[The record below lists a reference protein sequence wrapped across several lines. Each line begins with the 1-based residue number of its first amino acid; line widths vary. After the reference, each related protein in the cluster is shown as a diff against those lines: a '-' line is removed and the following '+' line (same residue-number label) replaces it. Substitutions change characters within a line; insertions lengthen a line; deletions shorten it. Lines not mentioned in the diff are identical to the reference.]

1 MKMMFPMLCVQ
12 SEALLRERLKIFS
25 LLMIVLI
32 TACGGSESIDAPA
45 APQSAALAS
54 DGPVQR
60 LLPEDVAVILDHAIE
75 QMIARDA
82 TGVVSI
88 SDRVGNILAMSEH
101 GVSTRYVQIAPG
113 PGADTAA
120 GNVGLQSALVPR
132 TAVAISKAVTGA
144 YLSSDANAFSTR
156 TASMI
161 IQPHFPPASYTVGL
175 ESGPLFG
182 VQLSQLAC
190 SDVMASAET
199 GMNRNIGPRKSPLGM
214 SADPGGFPLYKEGVL
229 VGGIG
234 VSTKAVYG
242 FDDNVEDFDEDMDE
256 AIALLAAS
264 HFLPPEDIRAD
275 KIAVDGTL
283 LRYSDAEVVEPD
295 SNLVNE
301 LAQSDRDL
309 IEASLIS
316 VPGYFDLEKG
326 IKTGQQYG
334 QEGSDIRP
342 STLDE
347 FSIPGAFIL
356 TDGAGGNRF
365 PIKAAADGNGSESP
379 LTQDEVRQLLE
390 TAHQIMSAARGQIR
404 RPLNQ
409 SARVSMVVV
418 DTTGEILGLVLGSD
432 APIFGLDV
440 AVQKART
447 ATFFSSALAAT
458 YLVGLNR
465 DEISDYVQSVRV
477 FLNDPLALTG
487 LHAFSDRAGGNLSR
501 PYFPDGELGRPNG
514 PLSRPITEWSPF
526 ATGLQESLVRPEL
539 VKHLGFVDGT
549 SDNGAANE
557 CVGLSNEGS
566 DIHLLGNGIQIFPG
580 SVPIYRGS
588 TLIGGI
594 GVSGD
599 GIDQDDMI
607 AFLSVHRAG
616 EAIGTFGNAP
626 KEIRADTIEVD
637 NVRLRYVSCP
647 FNPFLD
653 ESEQEV
659 CNGK

>member
-1 MKMMFPMLCVQ
+1 
-12 SEALLRERLKIFS
+12 LLKETLKIFS
-25 LLMIVLI
+25 HLTIVLLA
-32 TACGGSESIDAPA
+32 ACGGSESIEKAPMPQPSALSPDNTLVA
-45 APQSAALAS
+45 AK
-54 DGPVQR
+54 R
-60 LLPEDVAVILDHAIE
+60 LLPEDVAGILDQAIE
-75 QMIARDA
+75 QMIARGA

-88 SDRVGNILAMSEH
+88 SDRVGNILAVSQH
-101 GVSTRYVQIAPG
+101 GVSTRYVQVAPG
-113 PGADTAA
+113 PGAETAA

-144 YLSSDANAFSTR
+144 YVSSGGNAFSTR

-161 IQPHFPPASYTVGL
+161 IQPHFPPTTYTVGL

-182 VQLSQLAC
+182 LQFSQLAC

-199 GMNRNIGPRKSPLGM
+199 ELDHNIGPRKSPLGM

-242 FDDNVEDFDEDMDE
+242 FDDNVEDFDEDIDE
-256 AIALLAAS
+256 AIALLASS
-264 HFLPPEDIRAD
+264 HFLPPAEIRAD
-275 KIAVDGTL
+275 KISLDGTL
-283 LRYSDAEVVEPD
+283 LRYSDAQVVEPA
-295 SNLVNE
+295 SNLVDA
-301 LAQSDRDL
+301 LAQSDKDL
-309 IEASLIS
+309 IDASLIS
-316 VPGYFDLEKG
+316 VPGYFDSAQG
-326 IKTGQQYG
+326 IKAGQQYG
-334 QEGSDIRP
+334 QEGSGVRP

-347 FSIPGAFIL
+347 FAIPGAFIL
-356 TDGAGGNRF
+356 SDGAGRNRF
-365 PIKAAADGNGSESP
+365 PIKAAADGNGNEMP

-390 TAHQIMSAARGQIR
+390 TAHQTMSAARGQIR

-418 DTTGEILGLVLGSD
+418 DTTGEILGLVIGSD

-447 ATFFSSALAAT
+447 ATFFSSELAAT

-465 DEISDYVQSVRV
+465 DEISDYVQRVRV
-477 FLNDPLALTG
+477 FLNDPQALTG
-487 LHAFSDRAGGNLSR
+487 QHAFSDRAGGNLSR
-501 PYFPDGELGRPNG
+501 PYFPDGELGRPHG

-526 ATGLQESLVRPEL
+526 ATGLQESLVRPEV

-549 SDNGAANE
+549 SDKGAANE
-557 CVGLSNEGS
+557 CVGLLNEGG

-599 GIDQDDMI
+599 GVDQDDMI
-607 AFLSVHRAG
+607 AFLSVHRVG
-616 EAIGTFGNAP
+616 EALGTLGNAP

-637 NVRLRYVSCP
+637 NVRLRYISCP

>member
-1 MKMMFPMLCVQ
+1 
-12 SEALLRERLKIFS
+12 LLKETLKIFS
-25 LLMIVLI
+25 HLTIVLLA
-32 TACGGSESIDAPA
+32 ACGGSESVEKAPMPQPSALSPDNTLVA
-45 APQSAALAS
+45 AK
-54 DGPVQR
+54 R
-60 LLPEDVAVILDHAIE
+60 LLPEDVAGILDQAIE
-75 QMIARDA
+75 QMIARGA

-88 SDRVGNILAMSEH
+88 SDRVGNILAVSQH
-101 GVSTRYVQIAPG
+101 GVSTRYVQVAPG
-113 PGADTAA
+113 PGAETAA

-144 YLSSDANAFSTR
+144 YVSSGGNAFSTR

-161 IQPHFPPASYTVGL
+161 IQPHFPPTTYTVGL

-182 VQLSQLAC
+182 LQFSQLAC
-190 SDVMASAET
+190 SDVMASAEAELDH
-199 GMNRNIGPRKSPLGM
+199 NIGPRKSPLGM

-234 VSTKAVYG
+234 VSTKAIYG
-242 FDDNVEDFDEDMDE
+242 FDDNVEDFDEDIDE

-264 HFLPPEDIRAD
+264 HFLPPAEIRAD
-275 KIAVDGTL
+275 KISVDGTL
-283 LRYSDAEVVEPD
+283 LRYSDAALVEPA
-295 SNLVNE
+295 SNLVDA

-309 IEASLIS
+309 IDASLIS
-316 VPGYFDLEKG
+316 VPGYFDSAQG
-326 IKTGQQYG
+326 IKAGQQYG
-334 QEGSDIRP
+334 QEGSGVRP
-342 STLDE
+342 STRDE
-347 FSIPGAFIL
+347 FAIPGAFIL
-356 TDGAGGNRF
+356 SDGAGRNRF
-365 PIKAAADGNGSESP
+365 PIKAAADGGGSEMP
-379 LTQDEVRQLLE
+379 LTKDEVRQLLE
-390 TAHQIMSAARGQIR
+390 TAHQTMSAARGQIR

-418 DTTGEILGLVLGSD
+418 DTTGEILGLVIGSD

-447 ATFFSSALAAT
+447 ATFFSSELAAT

-465 DEISDYVQSVRV
+465 DEISDYVQRVRV

-487 LHAFSDRAGGNLSR
+487 QHAFSDRAGGNLSR
-501 PYFPDGELGRPNG
+501 PYFPDGELGRPHG

-539 VKHLGFVDGT
+539 VKHLGFVDGV
-549 SDNGAANE
+549 SEDPGANE
-557 CVGLSNEGS
+557 CVGLSNEGN
-566 DIHLLGNGIQIFPG
+566 DIHLLENGIQIFPG

-599 GIDQDDMI
+599 GVDQDDMI
-607 AFLSVHRAG
+607 AFLSVHLAG
-616 EAIGTFGNAP
+616 EASGTFGNAP

-637 NVRLRYVSCP
+637 NVRLRYISCP

>member
-1 MKMMFPMLCVQ
+1 MPQ
-12 SEALLRERLKIFS
+12 PSALPPDDTL
-25 LLMIVLI
+25 
-32 TACGGSESIDAPA
+32 A
-45 APQSAALAS
+45 AAK
-54 DGPVQR
+54 R
-60 LLPEDVAVILDHAIE
+60 LLPEDVAGILDQAIE
-75 QMIARDA
+75 QMIARGA

-88 SDRVGNILAMSEH
+88 SDRVGNILAVSQH
-101 GVSTRYVQIAPG
+101 GVSTRYVQVAPG
-113 PGADTAA
+113 PGAETAS

-144 YLSSDANAFSTR
+144 YVSSGGNAFSTR

-161 IQPHFPPASYTVGL
+161 IQPHFPPTTYTVGL

-182 VQLSQLAC
+182 LQFSQLAC

-199 GMNRNIGPRKSPLGM
+199 ELDHNIGPRKSPLGM

-234 VSTKAVYG
+234 VSTKAIYG
-242 FDDNVEDFDEDMDE
+242 FDDNVEDFDEDIDE

-264 HFLPPEDIRAD
+264 HFLPPAEIRAD
-275 KIAVDGTL
+275 KISVDGTL
-283 LRYSDAEVVEPD
+283 LRYSDAALVEPA
-295 SNLVNE
+295 SNLVDA

-309 IEASLIS
+309 IDASLIS
-316 VPGYFDLEKG
+316 VPGYFDSAQG
-326 IKTGQQYG
+326 IKAGQQYG
-334 QEGSDIRP
+334 QEGSGVRP
-342 STLDE
+342 STRDE
-347 FSIPGAFIL
+347 FAIPGAFIL
-356 TDGAGGNRF
+356 SDGAGRNRF
-365 PIKAAADGNGSESP
+365 PIKAAADGGGSEMP
-379 LTQDEVRQLLE
+379 LTKDEVRQLLE
-390 TAHQIMSAARGQIR
+390 TAHQTMSAARGQIR

-418 DTTGEILGLVLGSD
+418 DTTGEILGLVIGSD

-447 ATFFSSALAAT
+447 ATFFSSELAAT

-465 DEISDYVQSVRV
+465 DEISDYVQRVRV

-487 LHAFSDRAGGNLSR
+487 QHAFSDRAGGNLSR
-501 PYFPDGELGRPNG
+501 PYFPDGELGRPHG

-539 VKHLGFVDGT
+539 VKHLGFVDGL
-549 SDNGAANE
+549 SEDPGANE
-557 CVGLSNEGS
+557 CVGLSNEGN
-566 DIHLLGNGIQIFPG
+566 DIHLLENGIQIFPG

-599 GIDQDDMI
+599 GVDQDDMI
-607 AFLSVHRAG
+607 AFLSVHLAG
-616 EAIGTFGNAP
+616 EASGTFGNAP

-637 NVRLRYVSCP
+637 NVRLRYISCP

>member
-1 MKMMFPMLCVQ
+1 MFNLIIYRMLK
-12 SEALLRERLKIFS
+12 ETLKIFS
-25 LLMIVLI
+25 HLTIVLLA
-32 TACGGSESIDAPA
+32 ACGGSESVEKAPMPQPSALSPDNTLVA
-45 APQSAALAS
+45 AK
-54 DGPVQR
+54 R
-60 LLPEDVAVILDHAIE
+60 LLPEDVAGILDQAIE
-75 QMIARDA
+75 QMIARGA

-88 SDRVGNILAMSEH
+88 SDRVGNILAVSQH
-101 GVSTRYVQIAPG
+101 GVSTRYVQVAPG
-113 PGADTAA
+113 PGAETAA

-144 YLSSDANAFSTR
+144 YVSSGGNAFSTR

-161 IQPHFPPASYTVGL
+161 IQPHFPPTTYTVGL

-182 VQLSQLAC
+182 LQFSQLAC
-190 SDVMASAET
+190 SDVMASAEAELDH
-199 GMNRNIGPRKSPLGM
+199 NIGPRKSPLGM
-214 SADPGGFPLYKEGVL
+214 SADPGGFPLYKKGVL

-242 FDDNVEDFDEDMDE
+242 FDDNVEDFDEDIDE
-256 AIALLAAS
+256 VIALLASS
-264 HFLPPEDIRAD
+264 HFLPPAEIRAD
-275 KIAVDGTL
+275 KISLDGTL
-283 LRYSDAEVVEPD
+283 LRYSDAQVVEPA
-295 SNLVNE
+295 SNLVDA
-301 LAQSDRDL
+301 LAQSDKDL
-309 IEASLIS
+309 IDASLIS
-316 VPGYFDLEKG
+316 VPGYFDSAQG
-326 IKTGQQYG
+326 IKAGQQYG
-334 QEGSDIRP
+334 QEGSGVRP

-347 FSIPGAFIL
+347 FAIPGAFIL
-356 TDGAGGNRF
+356 SDGAGRNRF
-365 PIKAAADGNGSESP
+365 PIKAAADGNGSEMP

-390 TAHQIMSAARGQIR
+390 TAHQTMSAARGQIR

-418 DTTGEILGLVLGSD
+418 DTTGEILGLVIGSD

-447 ATFFSSALAAT
+447 ATFFSSELAAT

-465 DEISDYVQSVRV
+465 DEISDYVQRVRV
-477 FLNDPLALTG
+477 FLNDPQALTG
-487 LHAFSDRAGGNLSR
+487 QHAFSDRAGGNLSR
-501 PYFPDGELGRPNG
+501 PYFPDGELGRPHG

-526 ATGLQESLVRPEL
+526 ATGLQESLVRPEV

-549 SDNGAANE
+549 SDKGAANE
-557 CVGLSNEGS
+557 CVGLLNEGG

-599 GIDQDDMI
+599 GVDQDDMI
-607 AFLSVHRAG
+607 AFLSVHRVG
-616 EAIGTFGNAP
+616 EALGTLGNAP

-637 NVRLRYVSCP
+637 NVRLRYISCP

>member
-1 MKMMFPMLCVQ
+1 MFNLIIYR
-12 SEALLRERLKIFS
+12 LLKETLKIFS
-25 LLMIVLI
+25 HLTIVLLA
-32 TACGGSESIDAPA
+32 ACGGSESVEKAPMPQPSALSPDNTLVA
-45 APQSAALAS
+45 AK
-54 DGPVQR
+54 R
-60 LLPEDVAVILDHAIE
+60 LLPEDVAGILDQAIE
-75 QMIARDA
+75 QMIARGA

-88 SDRVGNILAMSEH
+88 SDRVGNILAVSQH
-101 GVSTRYVQIAPG
+101 GVSTRYVQVAPG
-113 PGADTAA
+113 PGAETAA

-144 YLSSDANAFSTR
+144 YVSSGGNAFSTR

-161 IQPHFPPASYTVGL
+161 IQPHFPPTTYTVGL

-182 VQLSQLAC
+182 LQFSQLAC
-190 SDVMASAET
+190 SDVMASAEAELDH
-199 GMNRNIGPRKSPLGM
+199 NIGPRKSPLGM
-214 SADPGGFPLYKEGVL
+214 SADPGGFPLYKKGVL

-242 FDDNVEDFDEDMDE
+242 FDDNVEDFDEDIDE
-256 AIALLAAS
+256 VIALLASS
-264 HFLPPEDIRAD
+264 HFLPPAEIRAD
-275 KIAVDGTL
+275 KISLDGTL
-283 LRYSDAEVVEPD
+283 LRYSDAQVVEPA
-295 SNLVNE
+295 SNLVDA
-301 LAQSDRDL
+301 LAQSDKDL
-309 IEASLIS
+309 IDASLIS
-316 VPGYFDLEKG
+316 VPGYFDSAQG
-326 IKTGQQYG
+326 IKAGQQYG
-334 QEGSDIRP
+334 QEGSGVRP

-347 FSIPGAFIL
+347 FAIPGAFIL
-356 TDGAGGNRF
+356 SDGAGRNRF
-365 PIKAAADGNGSESP
+365 PIKAAADGNGSEMP

-390 TAHQIMSAARGQIR
+390 TAHQTMSAARGQIR

-418 DTTGEILGLVLGSD
+418 DTTGEILGLVIGSD

-447 ATFFSSALAAT
+447 ATFFSSELAAT

-465 DEISDYVQSVRV
+465 DEISDYVQRVRV
-477 FLNDPLALTG
+477 FLNDPQALTG
-487 LHAFSDRAGGNLSR
+487 QHAFSDRAGGNLSR
-501 PYFPDGELGRPNG
+501 PYFPDGELGRPHG

-526 ATGLQESLVRPEL
+526 ATGLQESLVRPEV

-549 SDNGAANE
+549 SDKGAANE
-557 CVGLSNEGS
+557 CVGLLNEGG

-599 GIDQDDMI
+599 GVDQDDMI
-607 AFLSVHRAG
+607 AFLSVHRVG
-616 EAIGTFGNAP
+616 EALGTLGNAP

-637 NVRLRYVSCP
+637 NVRLRYISCP

>member
-1 MKMMFPMLCVQ
+1 MPQ
-12 SEALLRERLKIFS
+12 PSALPPDDTL
-25 LLMIVLI
+25 
-32 TACGGSESIDAPA
+32 A
-45 APQSAALAS
+45 AAK
-54 DGPVQR
+54 R
-60 LLPEDVAVILDHAIE
+60 LLPEDVAGILDQAIE
-75 QMIARDA
+75 QMIARGA

-88 SDRVGNILAMSEH
+88 SDRVGNILAVSQH
-101 GVSTRYVQIAPG
+101 GVSTRYVQVAPG
-113 PGADTAA
+113 PGAETAS

-144 YLSSDANAFSTR
+144 YVSSGGNAFSTR

-161 IQPHFPPASYTVGL
+161 IQPHFPPTTYTVGL

-182 VQLSQLAC
+182 LQFSQLAC

-199 GMNRNIGPRKSPLGM
+199 ELDHNIGPRKSPLGM

-234 VSTKAVYG
+234 VSTKAIYG
-242 FDDNVEDFDEDMDE
+242 FDDNVEDFDEDIDE

-264 HFLPPEDIRAD
+264 HFLPPAEIRAD
-275 KIAVDGTL
+275 KISVDGTL
-283 LRYSDAEVVEPD
+283 LRYSDAALVEPA
-295 SNLVNE
+295 SNLVDAF
-301 LAQSDRDL
+301 AQSDRDL
-309 IEASLIS
+309 IDASLIS
-316 VPGYFDLEKG
+316 VPGYFDSAQG
-326 IKTGQQYG
+326 IKAGQQYG
-334 QEGSDIRP
+334 QEGSGVRP
-342 STLDE
+342 STRDE
-347 FSIPGAFIL
+347 FAIPGAFIL
-356 TDGAGGNRF
+356 SDGAGRNRF
-365 PIKAAADGNGSESP
+365 PIKAAADGGGSEMP
-379 LTQDEVRQLLE
+379 LTKDEVRQLLE
-390 TAHQIMSAARGQIR
+390 TAHQTMSAARGQIR

-418 DTTGEILGLVLGSD
+418 DTTGEILGLVIGSD

-447 ATFFSSALAAT
+447 ATFFSSELAAT

-465 DEISDYVQSVRV
+465 DEISDYVQRVRV

-487 LHAFSDRAGGNLSR
+487 QHAFSDRAGGNLSR
-501 PYFPDGELGRPNG
+501 PYFPDGELGRPHG
-514 PLSRPITEWSPF
+514 PFSRPITEWSPF

-539 VKHLGFVDGT
+539 VKHLGFVDGV
-549 SDNGAANE
+549 SEDPGANE
-557 CVGLSNEGS
+557 CVGLSNEGN
-566 DIHLLGNGIQIFPG
+566 DIHLLENGIQIFPG

-599 GIDQDDMI
+599 GVDQDDMI
-607 AFLSVHRAG
+607 AFLSVHLAG
-616 EAIGTFGNAP
+616 EASGTFGNAP

-637 NVRLRYVSCP
+637 NVRLRYISCP

>member
-1 MKMMFPMLCVQ
+1 MFNLIIYRMLK
-12 SEALLRERLKIFS
+12 ETLKIFS
-25 LLMIVLI
+25 HLTIVLLA
-32 TACGGSESIDAPA
+32 ACGGSESVEKAPMPQPSALSPDNTLVA
-45 APQSAALAS
+45 AK
-54 DGPVQR
+54 R
-60 LLPEDVAVILDHAIE
+60 LLPEDVAGILDQAIE
-75 QMIARDA
+75 QMIARGA

-88 SDRVGNILAMSEH
+88 SDRVGNILAVSQH
-101 GVSTRYVQIAPG
+101 GVSTRYVQVAPG
-113 PGADTAA
+113 PGAETAA

-144 YLSSDANAFSTR
+144 YVSSGGNAFSTR

-161 IQPHFPPASYTVGL
+161 IQPHFPPTTYTVGL

-182 VQLSQLAC
+182 LQFSQLAC
-190 SDVMASAET
+190 SDVMASAEAELDH
-199 GMNRNIGPRKSPLGM
+199 NIGPRKSPLGM
-214 SADPGGFPLYKEGVL
+214 SADPGGFPLYKKGVL

-242 FDDNVEDFDEDMDE
+242 FDDNVEDFDEDIDE
-256 AIALLAAS
+256 AIALLASS
-264 HFLPPEDIRAD
+264 HFLPPAEIRAD
-275 KIAVDGTL
+275 KISLDGTL
-283 LRYSDAEVVEPD
+283 LRYSDAQVVEPA
-295 SNLVNE
+295 SNLVDA
-301 LAQSDRDL
+301 LAQSDKDL
-309 IEASLIS
+309 IDASLIS
-316 VPGYFDLEKG
+316 VPGYFDSAQG
-326 IKTGQQYG
+326 IKAGQQYG
-334 QEGSDIRP
+334 QEGSGVRP

-347 FSIPGAFIL
+347 FAIPGAFIL
-356 TDGAGGNRF
+356 SDGAGRNRF
-365 PIKAAADGNGSESP
+365 PIKAAADGNGSEMP

-390 TAHQIMSAARGQIR
+390 TAHQTMSAARGQIR

-418 DTTGEILGLVLGSD
+418 DTTGEILGLVIGSD

-447 ATFFSSALAAT
+447 ATFFSSELAAT

-465 DEISDYVQSVRV
+465 DEISDYVQRVRV
-477 FLNDPLALTG
+477 FLNDPQALTG
-487 LHAFSDRAGGNLSR
+487 QHAFSDRAGGNLSR
-501 PYFPDGELGRPNG
+501 PYFPDGELGRPHG

-526 ATGLQESLVRPEL
+526 ATGLQESLVRPEV

-549 SDNGAANE
+549 SDKGAANE
-557 CVGLSNEGS
+557 CVGLLNEGG

-599 GIDQDDMI
+599 GVDQDDMI
-607 AFLSVHRAG
+607 AFLSVHRVG
-616 EAIGTFGNAP
+616 EALGTLGNAP

-637 NVRLRYVSCP
+637 NVRLRYISCP

>member
-1 MKMMFPMLCVQ
+1 MLKKT
-12 SEALLRERLKIFS
+12 LKIFS
-25 LLMIVLI
+25 HLTIVLLA
-32 TACGGSESIDAPA
+32 ACGGSESVEKAPMPQPSALSPDNTLVA
-45 APQSAALAS
+45 AK
-54 DGPVQR
+54 R
-60 LLPEDVAVILDHAIE
+60 LLPEDVAGILDQAIE
-75 QMIARDA
+75 QMIARGA

-88 SDRVGNILAMSEH
+88 SDRVGNILAVSQH
-101 GVSTRYVQIAPG
+101 GVSTRYVQVAPG
-113 PGADTAA
+113 PGAETAA

-144 YLSSDANAFSTR
+144 YVSSGGNAFSTR

-161 IQPHFPPASYTVGL
+161 IQPHFPPTTYTVGL

-182 VQLSQLAC
+182 LQFSQLAC
-190 SDVMASAET
+190 SDVMASAEAELDH
-199 GMNRNIGPRKSPLGM
+199 NIGPRKSPLGM
-214 SADPGGFPLYKEGVL
+214 SADPGGFPLYKKGVL

-242 FDDNVEDFDEDMDE
+242 FDDNVEDFDEDIDE
-256 AIALLAAS
+256 AIALLASS
-264 HFLPPEDIRAD
+264 HFLPPAEIRAD
-275 KIAVDGTL
+275 KISLDGTL
-283 LRYSDAEVVEPD
+283 LRYSDAQVVEPA
-295 SNLVNE
+295 SNLVDA
-301 LAQSDRDL
+301 LAQSDKDL
-309 IEASLIS
+309 IDASLIS
-316 VPGYFDLEKG
+316 VPGYFDSAQG
-326 IKTGQQYG
+326 IKAGQQYG
-334 QEGSDIRP
+334 QEGSGVRP

-347 FSIPGAFIL
+347 FAIPGAFIL
-356 TDGAGGNRF
+356 SDGAGRNRF
-365 PIKAAADGNGSESP
+365 PIKAAADGNGSEMP

-390 TAHQIMSAARGQIR
+390 TAHQTMSAARGQIR

-418 DTTGEILGLVLGSD
+418 DTTGEILGLVIGSD

-447 ATFFSSALAAT
+447 ATFFSSELAAT

-465 DEISDYVQSVRV
+465 DEISDYVQRVRV
-477 FLNDPLALTG
+477 FLNDPQALTG
-487 LHAFSDRAGGNLSR
+487 QHAFSDRAGGNLSR
-501 PYFPDGELGRPNG
+501 PYFPDGELGRPHG

-526 ATGLQESLVRPEL
+526 ATGLQESLVRPEV

-549 SDNGAANE
+549 SDKGAANE
-557 CVGLSNEGS
+557 CVGLLNEGG

-599 GIDQDDMI
+599 GVDQDDMI
-607 AFLSVHRAG
+607 AFLSVHRVG
-616 EAIGTFGNAP
+616 EALGTLGNAP

-637 NVRLRYVSCP
+637 NVRLRYISCP

>member
-1 MKMMFPMLCVQ
+1 MLK
-12 SEALLRERLKIFS
+12 ETLKIFS
-25 LLMIVLI
+25 HLTIVLLA
-32 TACGGSESIDAPA
+32 ACGGSESVEKAPMPQPSALPPDDTLVA
-45 APQSAALAS
+45 AK
-54 DGPVQR
+54 R
-60 LLPEDVAVILDHAIE
+60 LLPEDVAGILDQAIE
-75 QMIARDA
+75 QMIARGA

-88 SDRVGNILAMSEH
+88 SDRVGNILAVSQH
-101 GVSTRYVQIAPG
+101 GVSTRYVQVAPG
-113 PGADTAA
+113 PGAETAS

-144 YLSSDANAFSTR
+144 YVSSGGNAFSTR

-161 IQPHFPPASYTVGL
+161 IQPHFPPTTYTVGL

-182 VQLSQLAC
+182 LQFSQLAC

-199 GMNRNIGPRKSPLGM
+199 ELDHNIGPRKSPLGM

-234 VSTKAVYG
+234 VSTKAIYG
-242 FDDNVEDFDEDMDE
+242 FDDNVEDFDEDIDE

-264 HFLPPEDIRAD
+264 HFLPPAEIRAD
-275 KIAVDGTL
+275 KISVDGTL
-283 LRYSDAEVVEPD
+283 LRYSDAALVEPA
-295 SNLVNE
+295 SNLVDA

-309 IEASLIS
+309 IDASLIS
-316 VPGYFDLEKG
+316 VPGYFDSAQG
-326 IKTGQQYG
+326 IKAGQQYG
-334 QEGSDIRP
+334 QEGSGVRP

-347 FSIPGAFIL
+347 FAIPGAFIL
-356 TDGAGGNRF
+356 SDGAGRNRF
-365 PIKAAADGNGSESP
+365 PIKAAADGNGNEMP

-390 TAHQIMSAARGQIR
+390 TAHQTMSAARGQIR

-418 DTTGEILGLVLGSD
+418 DTTGEILGLVIGSD

-447 ATFFSSALAAT
+447 ATFFSSELAAT

-465 DEISDYVQSVRV
+465 DEISDYVQRVRV
-477 FLNDPLALTG
+477 FLNDPKALTG
-487 LHAFSDRAGGNLSR
+487 QHAFSDRAGGNLSR
-501 PYFPDGELGRPNG
+501 PYFPDGELGRPHG

-526 ATGLQESLVRPEL
+526 ATGLQESLVRPEV

-549 SDNGAANE
+549 SDKGAANE
-557 CVGLSNEGS
+557 CVGLLNEGG

-599 GIDQDDMI
+599 GVDQDDMI
-607 AFLSVHRAG
+607 AFLSVHRVG
-616 EAIGTFGNAP
+616 EALGTLGNAP

-637 NVRLRYVSCP
+637 NVRLRYISCP

>member
-1 MKMMFPMLCVQ
+1 MFNLIIYRMLKKT
-12 SEALLRERLKIFS
+12 LKIFS
-25 LLMIVLI
+25 HLTIVLLA
-32 TACGGSESIDAPA
+32 ACGGSESVEKAPMPQPSALSPDNTLVA
-45 APQSAALAS
+45 AK
-54 DGPVQR
+54 R
-60 LLPEDVAVILDHAIE
+60 LLPEDVAGILDQAIE
-75 QMIARDA
+75 QMIALGA

-88 SDRVGNILAMSEH
+88 SDRVGNILAVSQH
-101 GVSTRYVQIAPG
+101 GVSTRYVQVAPG
-113 PGADTAA
+113 PGAETAA

-144 YLSSDANAFSTR
+144 YVSSGGNAFSTR

-161 IQPHFPPASYTVGL
+161 IQPHFPPTTYTVGL

-182 VQLSQLAC
+182 LQFSQLAC

-199 GMNRNIGPRKSPLGM
+199 ELDHNIGPRKSPLGM

-234 VSTKAVYG
+234 VSTKAIYG
-242 FDDNVEDFDEDMDE
+242 FDDNVEDFDEDIDE

-264 HFLPPEDIRAD
+264 HFLPPAEIRAD
-275 KIAVDGTL
+275 KISLDGTL
-283 LRYSDAEVVEPD
+283 LRYSDAQVVEPA
-295 SNLVNE
+295 SSLVDA
-301 LAQSDRDL
+301 LAQSDKDL
-309 IEASLIS
+309 IDASLIS
-316 VPGYFDLEKG
+316 VPGYFDSAQG
-326 IKTGQQYG
+326 IKAGQQYG
-334 QEGSDIRP
+334 QEGSGVRP

-347 FSIPGAFIL
+347 FAIPGAFIL
-356 TDGAGGNRF
+356 SDGAGRNRF
-365 PIKAAADGNGSESP
+365 PIKAAADGNGSEMP

-390 TAHQIMSAARGQIR
+390 TAHQTMSAARGQIR

-418 DTTGEILGLVLGSD
+418 DTTGEILGLVIGSD

-447 ATFFSSALAAT
+447 ATFFSSELAAT

-465 DEISDYVQSVRV
+465 DEISDYVQRVRV
-477 FLNDPLALTG
+477 FLNDPQALTG
-487 LHAFSDRAGGNLSR
+487 QHAFSDRAGGNLSR
-501 PYFPDGELGRPNG
+501 PYFPDGELGRPHG

-526 ATGLQESLVRPEL
+526 ATGLQESLVRPEV

-549 SDNGAANE
+549 SDKGAANE
-557 CVGLSNEGS
+557 CVGLLNEGG

-599 GIDQDDMI
+599 GVDQDDMI
-607 AFLSVHRAG
+607 AFLSVHRVG
-616 EAIGTFGNAP
+616 EALGTLGNAP

-637 NVRLRYVSCP
+637 NVRLRYISCP

>member
-1 MKMMFPMLCVQ
+1 MFNLIIYR
-12 SEALLRERLKIFS
+12 LLKETLKIFS
-25 LLMIVLI
+25 HLTIVLLA
-32 TACGGSESIDAPA
+32 ACGGSESVEKAPMPQPSALSPDNTLVA
-45 APQSAALAS
+45 AK
-54 DGPVQR
+54 R
-60 LLPEDVAVILDHAIE
+60 LLPKDVAGILDQAIE
-75 QMIARDA
+75 QMIARGA

-88 SDRVGNILAMSEH
+88 SDRVGNILAVSQH
-101 GVSTRYVQIAPG
+101 GVSTRYVQVAPG
-113 PGADTAA
+113 PGAETAA

-144 YLSSDANAFSTR
+144 YVSSGGNAFSTR

-161 IQPHFPPASYTVGL
+161 IQPHFPPTTYTVGL

-182 VQLSQLAC
+182 LQFSQLAC
-190 SDVMASAET
+190 SDVMASAEAELDH
-199 GMNRNIGPRKSPLGM
+199 NIGPRKSPLGM
-214 SADPGGFPLYKEGVL
+214 SADPGGFPLYKKGVL

-242 FDDNVEDFDEDMDE
+242 FDDNVEDFDEDIDE
-256 AIALLAAS
+256 AIALLASS
-264 HFLPPEDIRAD
+264 HFLPPAEIRAD
-275 KIAVDGTL
+275 KISLDGTL
-283 LRYSDAEVVEPD
+283 LRYSDAQVVEPA
-295 SNLVNE
+295 SNLVDA
-301 LAQSDRDL
+301 LAQSDKDL
-309 IEASLIS
+309 IDASLIS
-316 VPGYFDLEKG
+316 VPGYFDSAQG
-326 IKTGQQYG
+326 IKAGQQYG
-334 QEGSDIRP
+334 QEGSGVRP

-347 FSIPGAFIL
+347 FAIPGAFIL
-356 TDGAGGNRF
+356 SDGAGRNRF
-365 PIKAAADGNGSESP
+365 PIKAAADGNGSEMP

-390 TAHQIMSAARGQIR
+390 TAHQTMSAARGQIR

-418 DTTGEILGLVLGSD
+418 DTTGEILGLVIGSD

-447 ATFFSSALAAT
+447 ATFFSSELAAT

-465 DEISDYVQSVRV
+465 DEISDYVQRVRV
-477 FLNDPLALTG
+477 FLNDPQALTG
-487 LHAFSDRAGGNLSR
+487 QHAFSDRAGGNLSR
-501 PYFPDGELGRPNG
+501 PYFPDGELGRPHG

-526 ATGLQESLVRPEL
+526 ATGLQESLVRPEV

-549 SDNGAANE
+549 SDKGAANE
-557 CVGLSNEGS
+557 CVGLLNEGG

-599 GIDQDDMI
+599 GVDQDDMI
-607 AFLSVHRAG
+607 AFLSVHRVG
-616 EAIGTFGNAP
+616 EALGTLGNAP

-637 NVRLRYVSCP
+637 NVRLRYISCP

>member
-1 MKMMFPMLCVQ
+1 MLK
-12 SEALLRERLKIFS
+12 ELLKIFS
-25 LLMIVLI
+25 YLTIVLLA
-32 TACGGSESIDAPA
+32 ACGGSDSVEKAPMPQPSALPPDDTLVA
-45 APQSAALAS
+45 AK
-54 DGPVQR
+54 R
-60 LLPEDVAVILDHAIE
+60 LLPEDVAGILDQAIE
-75 QMIARDA
+75 QMIARGA

-88 SDRVGNILAMSEH
+88 SDRVGNILAVSQH
-101 GVSTRYVQIAPG
+101 GVSTRYVQVAPG
-113 PGADTAA
+113 PGAETAS

-132 TAVAISKAVTGA
+132 TTVAISKAVTGA
-144 YLSSDANAFSTR
+144 YVSSGGNAFSTR

-161 IQPHFPPASYTVGL
+161 IQPHFPPTTYTVGL

-182 VQLSQLAC
+182 LQFSQLAC

-199 GMNRNIGPRKSPLGM
+199 ELDHNIGPRKSPLGM
-214 SADPGGFPLYKEGVL
+214 SADPGGFPLYKKGVL

-234 VSTKAVYG
+234 VSTKAIYG
-242 FDDNVEDFDEDMDE
+242 FDDNVEDFDEDIDE

-264 HFLPPEDIRAD
+264 HFLPPAEIRAD
-275 KIAVDGTL
+275 KISVDGTL
-283 LRYSDAEVVEPD
+283 LRYSDAALVEPA
-295 SNLVNE
+295 SNLVDA

-309 IEASLIS
+309 IDASLIS
-316 VPGYFDLEKG
+316 VPGYFDSAQG
-326 IKTGQQYG
+326 IKAGQQYG
-334 QEGSDIRP
+334 QEGSGVRP
-342 STLDE
+342 STRDE
-347 FSIPGAFIL
+347 FAIPGAFIL
-356 TDGAGGNRF
+356 SDGAGRNRF
-365 PIKAAADGNGSESP
+365 PIKAAADGGGSEMP
-379 LTQDEVRQLLE
+379 LTKDEVRQLLE
-390 TAHQIMSAARGQIR
+390 TAHQTMSAARGQIR

-418 DTTGEILGLVLGSD
+418 DTTGEILGLVIGSD

-447 ATFFSSALAAT
+447 ATFFSSELAAT

-465 DEISDYVQSVRV
+465 DEISDYVQRVRV

-487 LHAFSDRAGGNLSR
+487 QHAFSDRAGGNLSR
-501 PYFPDGELGRPNG
+501 PYFPDGELGRPHG

-539 VKHLGFVDGT
+539 VKHLGFVDGL
-549 SDNGAANE
+549 SEDPGANE
-557 CVGLSNEGS
+557 CVGLLNEGD

-599 GIDQDDMI
+599 GVDQDDMI
-607 AFLSVHRAG
+607 AFLSVHLAG
-616 EAIGTFGNAP
+616 EASGTFGNAP

-637 NVRLRYVSCP
+637 NVRLRYISCP

>member
-1 MKMMFPMLCVQ
+1 MPQ
-12 SEALLRERLKIFS
+12 PSALPPDDTL
-25 LLMIVLI
+25 
-32 TACGGSESIDAPA
+32 A
-45 APQSAALAS
+45 AAK
-54 DGPVQR
+54 R
-60 LLPEDVAVILDHAIE
+60 LLPEDVAGILDQAIE
-75 QMIARDA
+75 QMIARGA

-88 SDRVGNILAMSEH
+88 SDRVGNILAVSQH
-101 GVSTRYVQIAPG
+101 GVSTRYVQVAPG
-113 PGADTAA
+113 PGAETAS

-144 YLSSDANAFSTR
+144 YVSSGGNAFSTR

-161 IQPHFPPASYTVGL
+161 IQPHFPPTTYTVGL

-182 VQLSQLAC
+182 LQFSQLAC

-199 GMNRNIGPRKSPLGM
+199 ELDHNIGPRKSPLGM

-234 VSTKAVYG
+234 VSTKAIYG
-242 FDDNVEDFDEDMDE
+242 FDDNVEDFDEDIDE

-264 HFLPPEDIRAD
+264 HFLPPAEIRAD
-275 KIAVDGTL
+275 KISVDGTL
-283 LRYSDAEVVEPD
+283 LRYSDAALVEPA
-295 SNLVNE
+295 SNLVDA

-309 IEASLIS
+309 IDASLIS
-316 VPGYFDLEKG
+316 VPGYFDSAQG
-326 IKTGQQYG
+326 IKAGQQYG
-334 QEGSDIRP
+334 QEGSGVRP
-342 STLDE
+342 STRDE
-347 FSIPGAFIL
+347 FAIPGAFIL
-356 TDGAGGNRF
+356 SDGAGRNRF
-365 PIKAAADGNGSESP
+365 PIKAAADGGGSEMP
-379 LTQDEVRQLLE
+379 LTKDEVRQLLE
-390 TAHQIMSAARGQIR
+390 TAHQTMSAARGQIR

-418 DTTGEILGLVLGSD
+418 DTTGEILGLVIGSD

-447 ATFFSSALAAT
+447 ATFFSSELAAT

-465 DEISDYVQSVRV
+465 DEISDYVQRVRV

-487 LHAFSDRAGGNLSR
+487 QHAFSDRAGGNLSR
-501 PYFPDGELGRPNG
+501 PYFPDGELGRPHG

-539 VKHLGFVDGT
+539 VKHLGFVDGV
-549 SDNGAANE
+549 SEDPGANE
-557 CVGLSNEGS
+557 CVGLSNEGN
-566 DIHLLGNGIQIFPG
+566 DIHLLENGIQIFPG

-599 GIDQDDMI
+599 GVDQDDMI
-607 AFLSVHRAG
+607 AFLSVHLAG
-616 EAIGTFGNAP
+616 EASGTFGNAP

-637 NVRLRYVSCP
+637 NVRLRYISCP

>member
-1 MKMMFPMLCVQ
+1 MPQ
-12 SEALLRERLKIFS
+12 PSALPPDDTL
-25 LLMIVLI
+25 V
-32 TACGGSESIDAPA
+32 A
-45 APQSAALAS
+45 AK
-54 DGPVQR
+54 R
-60 LLPEDVAVILDHAIE
+60 LLPEDVAGILDQAIE
-75 QMIARDA
+75 QMIARGA

-88 SDRVGNILAMSEH
+88 SDRVGNILAVSQH
-101 GVSTRYVQIAPG
+101 GVSTRYVQVAPG
-113 PGADTAA
+113 PGAETAS

-144 YLSSDANAFSTR
+144 YVSSGGNAFSTR

-161 IQPHFPPASYTVGL
+161 IQPHFPPTTYTGGL

-182 VQLSQLAC
+182 LQFSQLAC

-199 GMNRNIGPRKSPLGM
+199 ELDHNIGPRKSPLGM

-234 VSTKAVYG
+234 VSTKAIYG
-242 FDDNVEDFDEDMDE
+242 FDDNVEDFDEDIDE

-264 HFLPPEDIRAD
+264 HFLPPAEIRAD
-275 KIAVDGTL
+275 KISVDGTL
-283 LRYSDAEVVEPD
+283 LRYSDAALVEPA
-295 SNLVNE
+295 SNLVDA

-309 IEASLIS
+309 IDASLIS
-316 VPGYFDLEKG
+316 VPGYFDSAQG
-326 IKTGQQYG
+326 IKAGQQYG
-334 QEGSDIRP
+334 QEGSGVRP
-342 STLDE
+342 STRDE
-347 FSIPGAFIL
+347 FAIPGAFIL
-356 TDGAGGNRF
+356 SDGAGRNRF
-365 PIKAAADGNGSESP
+365 PIKAAADGGGSEMP
-379 LTQDEVRQLLE
+379 LTKDEVRQLLE
-390 TAHQIMSAARGQIR
+390 TAHQTMSAARGQIR

-418 DTTGEILGLVLGSD
+418 DTTGEILGLVSGSD

-447 ATFFSSALAAT
+447 ATFFSSELAAT

-465 DEISDYVQSVRV
+465 DEISDYVQRVRV

-487 LHAFSDRAGGNLSR
+487 QHAFSDRAGGNLSR
-501 PYFPDGELGRPNG
+501 PYFPDGELGRPHG

-539 VKHLGFVDGT
+539 VKHLGFVDGV
-549 SDNGAANE
+549 SEDPGANE
-557 CVGLSNEGS
+557 CVGLSNEGN
-566 DIHLLGNGIQIFPG
+566 DIHLLENGIQIFPG

-599 GIDQDDMI
+599 GVDQDDMI
-607 AFLSVHRAG
+607 AFLSVHLAG
-616 EAIGTFGNAP
+616 EASGTFGNAP

-637 NVRLRYVSCP
+637 NVRLRYISCP

>member
-1 MKMMFPMLCVQ
+1 MLK
-12 SEALLRERLKIFS
+12 ETLKNFS
-25 LLMIVLI
+25 HLTIVLLA
-32 TACGGSESIDAPA
+32 ACGGSESVEKVPMPQPSALSPDNTLVA
-45 APQSAALAS
+45 AK
-54 DGPVQR
+54 R
-60 LLPEDVAVILDHAIE
+60 LLPEDVAGILDQAIE
-75 QMIARDA
+75 QMIARGV

-88 SDRVGNILAMSEH
+88 SDRVGNILAVSQH
-101 GVSTRYVQIAPG
+101 GVSTRYVQVAPG
-113 PGADTAA
+113 PGAETAA

-144 YLSSDANAFSTR
+144 YVSSGGNAFSTR

-161 IQPHFPPASYTVGL
+161 IQPHFPPTTYTVGL

-182 VQLSQLAC
+182 LQFSQLAC
-190 SDVMASAET
+190 SDVMASAEAELDH
-199 GMNRNIGPRKSPLGM
+199 NIGPRKSPLGM
-214 SADPGGFPLYKEGVL
+214 SADPGGFPLYKKGVL

-242 FDDNVEDFDEDMDE
+242 FDDNVEDFDEDIDE
-256 AIALLAAS
+256 VIALLASS
-264 HFLPPEDIRAD
+264 HFLPPAEIRAD
-275 KIAVDGTL
+275 KISVDGTL
-283 LRYSDAEVVEPD
+283 LRYSDAQVVEPA
-295 SNLVNE
+295 SNLVDA
-301 LAQSDRDL
+301 LAQSDKDL
-309 IEASLIS
+309 IDASLIS
-316 VPGYFDLEKG
+316 VPGYFDSAQG
-326 IKTGQQYG
+326 IKAGQQYG
-334 QEGSDIRP
+334 QEGSGVRP

-347 FSIPGAFIL
+347 FAIPGAFIL
-356 TDGAGGNRF
+356 SDGAGRNRF
-365 PIKAAADGNGSESP
+365 PIKAAADGNGNEMP

-390 TAHQIMSAARGQIR
+390 TAHQTMSAARGQIR

-418 DTTGEILGLVLGSD
+418 DTTGEILGLVIGSD

-447 ATFFSSALAAT
+447 ATFFSSELAAT

-465 DEISDYVQSVRV
+465 DEISDYVQRVRV
-477 FLNDPLALTG
+477 FLNDPQALTG
-487 LHAFSDRAGGNLSR
+487 QHAFSDRAGGNLSR
-501 PYFPDGELGRPNG
+501 PYFPDGELGRPHG

-526 ATGLQESLVRPEL
+526 ATGLQESLVRPEV

-549 SDNGAANE
+549 SDKGAANE
-557 CVGLSNEGS
+557 CVGLLNEGG

-599 GIDQDDMI
+599 GVDQDDMI
-607 AFLSVHRAG
+607 AFLSVHRVG
-616 EAIGTFGNAP
+616 EALGTLGNAP

-637 NVRLRYVSCP
+637 NVRLRYISCP

>member
-1 MKMMFPMLCVQ
+1 MLK
-12 SEALLRERLKIFS
+12 ELLKIFS
-25 LLMIVLI
+25 YLPIVLLA
-32 TACGGSESIDAPA
+32 ACGGSDSVEKAPMPQPSALPPDDTLVA
-45 APQSAALAS
+45 AK
-54 DGPVQR
+54 R
-60 LLPEDVAVILDHAIE
+60 LLPEDVAGILDQAIE
-75 QMIARDA
+75 QMIARGA

-88 SDRVGNILAMSEH
+88 SDRVGNILAVSQH
-101 GVSTRYVQIAPG
+101 GVSTRYVQVAPG
-113 PGADTAA
+113 PGAETAS

-144 YLSSDANAFSTR
+144 YVSSGGNAFSTR

-161 IQPHFPPASYTVGL
+161 IQPHFPPTTYTVGL

-182 VQLSQLAC
+182 LQFSQLAC

-199 GMNRNIGPRKSPLGM
+199 ELDHNIGPRKSPLGM
-214 SADPGGFPLYKEGVL
+214 SADPGGFPLYKKGVL

-234 VSTKAVYG
+234 VSTKAIYG
-242 FDDNVEDFDEDMDE
+242 FDDNVEDFDEDIDE

-264 HFLPPEDIRAD
+264 HFLPPAEIRAD
-275 KIAVDGTL
+275 KISVDGTL
-283 LRYSDAEVVEPD
+283 LRYSDAALVEPA
-295 SNLVNE
+295 SNLVDA

-309 IEASLIS
+309 IDASLIS
-316 VPGYFDLEKG
+316 VPGYFDSAQG
-326 IKTGQQYG
+326 IKVGQQYG
-334 QEGSDIRP
+334 QEGSGVRP
-342 STLDE
+342 STRDE
-347 FSIPGAFIL
+347 FAIPGAFIL
-356 TDGAGGNRF
+356 SDGAGRNRF
-365 PIKAAADGNGSESP
+365 PIKAAADGGGSEMP
-379 LTQDEVRQLLE
+379 LTKDEVRQLLE
-390 TAHQIMSAARGQIR
+390 TAHQTMSAARGQIR

-418 DTTGEILGLVLGSD
+418 DTTGEILGLVIGSD

-447 ATFFSSALAAT
+447 ATFFSSELAAT

-465 DEISDYVQSVRV
+465 DEISDYVQRVRV

-487 LHAFSDRAGGNLSR
+487 QHAFSDRAGGNLSR
-501 PYFPDGELGRPNG
+501 PYFPDGELGRPHG

-539 VKHLGFVDGT
+539 VKHLGFVDGL
-549 SDNGAANE
+549 SEDPGANE
-557 CVGLSNEGS
+557 CVGLLNEGD

-599 GIDQDDMI
+599 GVDQDDMI
-607 AFLSVHRAG
+607 AFLSVHLAG
-616 EAIGTFGNAP
+616 EASGTFGNAP

-637 NVRLRYVSCP
+637 NVRLRYISCP

>member
-1 MKMMFPMLCVQ
+1 MFNLIIYR
-12 SEALLRERLKIFS
+12 LLKETLKIFS
-25 LLMIVLI
+25 HLTIVLLA
-32 TACGGSESIDAPA
+32 ACGGSESVEKAPMPQPSALSPDNTLVA
-45 APQSAALAS
+45 AK
-54 DGPVQR
+54 R
-60 LLPEDVAVILDHAIE
+60 LLPEDVAGILDQAIE
-75 QMIARDA
+75 QMIARGA

-88 SDRVGNILAMSEH
+88 SDRVGNILAVSQH
-101 GVSTRYVQIAPG
+101 GVSTRYVQVAPG
-113 PGADTAA
+113 PGAETAA

-144 YLSSDANAFSTR
+144 YVSSGGNAFSTR

-161 IQPHFPPASYTVGL
+161 IQPHFPPTTYTVGL

-182 VQLSQLAC
+182 LQFSQLAC
-190 SDVMASAET
+190 SDVMASAEAELDH
-199 GMNRNIGPRKSPLGM
+199 NIGPRKSPLGM
-214 SADPGGFPLYKEGVL
+214 SADPGGFPLYKKGVL

-242 FDDNVEDFDEDMDE
+242 FDDNVEDFDEDIDE
-256 AIALLAAS
+256 AIALLASS
-264 HFLPPEDIRAD
+264 HFLPPAEIRAD
-275 KIAVDGTL
+275 KISVDGTL
-283 LRYSDAEVVEPD
+283 LRYSDAQVVEPA
-295 SNLVNE
+295 SNLVDA
-301 LAQSDRDL
+301 LAQSDKDL
-309 IEASLIS
+309 IDASLIS
-316 VPGYFDLEKG
+316 VPGYFDSAQG
-326 IKTGQQYG
+326 IKAGQQYG
-334 QEGSDIRP
+334 QEGSGVRP

-347 FSIPGAFIL
+347 FAIPGAFIL
-356 TDGAGGNRF
+356 SDGAGRNRF
-365 PIKAAADGNGSESP
+365 PIKAAADGNGSEMP

-390 TAHQIMSAARGQIR
+390 TAHQTMSAARGQIR

-418 DTTGEILGLVLGSD
+418 DTTGEILGLVIGSD

-447 ATFFSSALAAT
+447 ATFFSSELAAT

-465 DEISDYVQSVRV
+465 DEISDYVQRVRV
-477 FLNDPLALTG
+477 FLNDPQALTG
-487 LHAFSDRAGGNLSR
+487 QHAFSDRAGGNLSR
-501 PYFPDGELGRPNG
+501 PYFPDGELGRPHG

-526 ATGLQESLVRPEL
+526 ATGLQESLVRPEV

-549 SDNGAANE
+549 SDKGAANE
-557 CVGLSNEGS
+557 CVGLLNEGG

-599 GIDQDDMI
+599 GVDQDDMI
-607 AFLSVHRAG
+607 AFLSVHRVG
-616 EAIGTFGNAP
+616 EALGTLGNAP

-637 NVRLRYVSCP
+637 NVRLRYISCP

>member
-1 MKMMFPMLCVQ
+1 MLK
-12 SEALLRERLKIFS
+12 ETLKNFS
-25 LLMIVLI
+25 HLTIVLLA
-32 TACGGSESIDAPA
+32 ACGGSESVEKVPMPQPSALSPDNTLVA
-45 APQSAALAS
+45 AK
-54 DGPVQR
+54 R
-60 LLPEDVAVILDHAIE
+60 LLPEDVAGILDQAIE
-75 QMIARDA
+75 QMIARGV

-88 SDRVGNILAMSEH
+88 SDRVGNILAVSQH
-101 GVSTRYVQIAPG
+101 GVSTRYVQVAPG
-113 PGADTAA
+113 PGAETAA

-144 YLSSDANAFSTR
+144 YVSSGGNAFSTR

-161 IQPHFPPASYTVGL
+161 IQPHFPPTTYTVGL

-182 VQLSQLAC
+182 LQFSQLAC
-190 SDVMASAET
+190 SDVMASAEAELDH
-199 GMNRNIGPRKSPLGM
+199 NIGPRKSPLGM
-214 SADPGGFPLYKEGVL
+214 SADPGGFPLYKKGVL

-242 FDDNVEDFDEDMDE
+242 FDDNVEDFDEDIDE
-256 AIALLAAS
+256 AIALLASS
-264 HFLPPEDIRAD
+264 HFLPPAEIRAD
-275 KIAVDGTL
+275 KISVDGTL
-283 LRYSDAEVVEPD
+283 LRYSDAQVVEPA
-295 SNLVNE
+295 SNLVDA
-301 LAQSDRDL
+301 LAQSDKDL
-309 IEASLIS
+309 IDASLIS
-316 VPGYFDLEKG
+316 VPGYFDSAQG
-326 IKTGQQYG
+326 IKAGQQYG
-334 QEGSDIRP
+334 QEGSGVRP

-347 FSIPGAFIL
+347 FAIPGALIL
-356 TDGAGGNRF
+356 SDGAGRNRF
-365 PIKAAADGNGSESP
+365 PIKAAADGNGSEMP

-390 TAHQIMSAARGQIR
+390 TAHQTMSAARGQIR

-418 DTTGEILGLVLGSD
+418 DTTGEILGLVIGSD

-447 ATFFSSALAAT
+447 ATFFSSELAAT

-465 DEISDYVQSVRV
+465 DEISDYVQRVRV
-477 FLNDPLALTG
+477 FLNDPQALTG
-487 LHAFSDRAGGNLSR
+487 QHAFSDRAGGNLSR
-501 PYFPDGELGRPNG
+501 PYFPDGELGRPHG

-526 ATGLQESLVRPEL
+526 ATGLQESLVRPEV

-549 SDNGAANE
+549 SDKGAANE
-557 CVGLSNEGS
+557 CVGLLNEGG

-599 GIDQDDMI
+599 GVDQDDMI
-607 AFLSVHRAG
+607 AFLSVHRVG
-616 EAIGTFGNAP
+616 EALGTLGNAP

-637 NVRLRYVSCP
+637 NVRLRYISCP

>member
-1 MKMMFPMLCVQ
+1 
-12 SEALLRERLKIFS
+12 LLKELLKIFS
-25 LLMIVLI
+25 YLTIVLLA
-32 TACGGSESIDAPA
+32 ACGGSDSVEKAPMPQPSALPPDDTLA
-45 APQSAALAS
+45 AAK
-54 DGPVQR
+54 R
-60 LLPEDVAVILDHAIE
+60 LLPEDVAGILDQAIE
-75 QMIARDA
+75 QMIARGA

-88 SDRVGNILAMSEH
+88 SDRVGNILAVSQH
-101 GVSTRYVQIAPG
+101 GVSTRYVQVAPG
-113 PGADTAA
+113 PGAETAS

-144 YLSSDANAFSTR
+144 YVSSGGNAFSTR

-161 IQPHFPPASYTVGL
+161 IQPHFPPTTYTVGL

-182 VQLSQLAC
+182 LQFSQLAC

-199 GMNRNIGPRKSPLGM
+199 ELDHNIGPRKSPLGM

-234 VSTKAVYG
+234 VSTKAIYG
-242 FDDNVEDFDEDMDE
+242 FDDNVEDFDEDIDE

-264 HFLPPEDIRAD
+264 HFLPPAEIRAD
-275 KIAVDGTL
+275 KISVDGTL
-283 LRYSDAEVVEPD
+283 LRYSDAALVEPA
-295 SNLVNE
+295 SNLVDA

-309 IEASLIS
+309 IDASLIS
-316 VPGYFDLEKG
+316 VPGYFDSAQG
-326 IKTGQQYG
+326 IKAGQQYG
-334 QEGSDIRP
+334 QEGSGVRP
-342 STLDE
+342 STRDE
-347 FSIPGAFIL
+347 FAIPGAFIL
-356 TDGAGGNRF
+356 SDGAGRNRF
-365 PIKAAADGNGSESP
+365 PIKAAADGGGSEMP
-379 LTQDEVRQLLE
+379 LTKDEVRQLLE
-390 TAHQIMSAARGQIR
+390 TAHQTMSAARGQIR

-418 DTTGEILGLVLGSD
+418 DTTGEILGLVIGSD

-447 ATFFSSALAAT
+447 ATFFSSELAAT

-465 DEISDYVQSVRV
+465 DEISDYVQRVRV

-487 LHAFSDRAGGNLSR
+487 QHAFSDRAGGNLSR
-501 PYFPDGELGRPNG
+501 PYFPDGELGRPHG

-539 VKHLGFVDGT
+539 VKHLGFVDGV
-549 SDNGAANE
+549 SEDPGANE
-557 CVGLSNEGS
+557 CVGLSNEGN
-566 DIHLLGNGIQIFPG
+566 DIHLLENGIQIFPG

-599 GIDQDDMI
+599 GVDQDDMI
-607 AFLSVHRAG
+607 AFLSVHLAG
-616 EAIGTFGNAP
+616 EASGTFGNAP

-637 NVRLRYVSCP
+637 NVRLRYISCP

>member
-1 MKMMFPMLCVQ
+1 
-12 SEALLRERLKIFS
+12 LLKETLKIFS
-25 LLMIVLI
+25 HLTIVLLA
-32 TACGGSESIDAPA
+32 ACGGSESVEKAPMPQPSALSPDNTLVA
-45 APQSAALAS
+45 AK
-54 DGPVQR
+54 R
-60 LLPEDVAVILDHAIE
+60 LLPEDVAGILDQAIE
-75 QMIARDA
+75 QMIARGA

-88 SDRVGNILAMSEH
+88 SDRVGNILAVSQH
-101 GVSTRYVQIAPG
+101 GVSTRYVQVAPG
-113 PGADTAA
+113 PGAETAA

-144 YLSSDANAFSTR
+144 YVSSGGNAFSTR

-161 IQPHFPPASYTVGL
+161 IQPHFPPTTYTVGL

-182 VQLSQLAC
+182 LQFSQLAC
-190 SDVMASAET
+190 SDVMASAEAELDH
-199 GMNRNIGPRKSPLGM
+199 NIGPRKSPLGM

-234 VSTKAVYG
+234 VSTKAIYG
-242 FDDNVEDFDEDMDE
+242 FDDNVEDFDEDIDE
-256 AIALLAAS
+256 AIALLASS
-264 HFLPPEDIRAD
+264 HFLPPAEIRAD
-275 KIAVDGTL
+275 KISLDGTL
-283 LRYSDAEVVEPD
+283 LRYSDAQVVEPA
-295 SNLVNE
+295 SNLVDA

-309 IEASLIS
+309 IDASLIS
-316 VPGYFDLEKG
+316 VPGYFDSAQG
-326 IKTGQQYG
+326 IKAGQQYG
-334 QEGSDIRP
+334 QEGSGVRP

-347 FSIPGAFIL
+347 FAIPGAFIL
-356 TDGAGGNRF
+356 SDGAGRNRF
-365 PIKAAADGNGSESP
+365 PIKAAADGNGNEMP

-390 TAHQIMSAARGQIR
+390 TAHQTMSAARGQIR

-418 DTTGEILGLVLGSD
+418 DTTGEILGLVIGSD

-447 ATFFSSALAAT
+447 ATFFSSELAAT

-465 DEISDYVQSVRV
+465 DEISDYVQRVRV
-477 FLNDPLALTG
+477 FLNDPQALTG
-487 LHAFSDRAGGNLSR
+487 QHAFSDRAGGNLSR
-501 PYFPDGELGRPNG
+501 PYFPDGELGRPHG

-526 ATGLQESLVRPEL
+526 ATGLQESLVRPEV

-549 SDNGAANE
+549 SDKGAANE
-557 CVGLSNEGS
+557 CVGLLNEGG

-599 GIDQDDMI
+599 GVDQDDMI
-607 AFLSVHRAG
+607 AFLSVHRVG
-616 EAIGTFGNAP
+616 EALGTLGNAP

-637 NVRLRYVSCP
+637 NVRLRYISCP

>member
-1 MKMMFPMLCVQ
+1 MPQ
-12 SEALLRERLKIFS
+12 PSALPPDDTL
-25 LLMIVLI
+25 
-32 TACGGSESIDAPA
+32 A
-45 APQSAALAS
+45 AAK
-54 DGPVQR
+54 R
-60 LLPEDVAVILDHAIE
+60 LLPEDVAGILDQAIE
-75 QMIARDA
+75 QMIARGA

-88 SDRVGNILAMSEH
+88 SDRVGNILAVSQH
-101 GVSTRYVQIAPG
+101 GVSTRYVQVAPG
-113 PGADTAA
+113 PGAETAS

-144 YLSSDANAFSTR
+144 YVSSGGNAFSTR

-161 IQPHFPPASYTVGL
+161 IQPHFPPTTYTVGL

-182 VQLSQLAC
+182 LQFSQLAC

-199 GMNRNIGPRKSPLGM
+199 ELDHNIGPRKSPLGM

-234 VSTKAVYG
+234 VSTKAIYG
-242 FDDNVEDFDEDMDE
+242 FDDNVEDFDEDIDE

-264 HFLPPEDIRAD
+264 HFLPPAEIRAD
-275 KIAVDGTL
+275 KISVDGTL
-283 LRYSDAEVVEPD
+283 LRYSDAALVEPA
-295 SNLVNE
+295 SNLVDA

-309 IEASLIS
+309 IDASLIS
-316 VPGYFDLEKG
+316 VPGYFDSAQG
-326 IKTGQQYG
+326 IKAGQQYG
-334 QEGSDIRP
+334 QEGSGVRP
-342 STLDE
+342 STRDE
-347 FSIPGAFIL
+347 FAIPGAFIL
-356 TDGAGGNRF
+356 SDGAGRNRF
-365 PIKAAADGNGSESP
+365 PIKAAADGGGSEMP
-379 LTQDEVRQLLE
+379 LTKDEVRQLLE
-390 TAHQIMSAARGQIR
+390 TAHQTMSAARGQIR

-418 DTTGEILGLVLGSD
+418 DTTGEILGLVIGSD

-447 ATFFSSALAAT
+447 ATFFSSELAAT

-465 DEISDYVQSVRV
+465 DEISDYVQRVRV

-487 LHAFSDRAGGNLSR
+487 QHAFSDRAGGNLSR
-501 PYFPDGELGRPNG
+501 PYFPDGELGRPHG
-514 PLSRPITEWSPF
+514 PFSRPITEWSPF

-539 VKHLGFVDGT
+539 VKHLGFVDGL
-549 SDNGAANE
+549 SEDPGANE
-557 CVGLSNEGS
+557 CVGLSNEGN
-566 DIHLLGNGIQIFPG
+566 DIHLLENGIQIFPG

-599 GIDQDDMI
+599 GVDQDDMI
-607 AFLSVHRAG
+607 AFLSVHLAG
-616 EAIGTFGNAP
+616 EASGTFGNAP

-637 NVRLRYVSCP
+637 NVRLRYISCP

>member
-1 MKMMFPMLCVQ
+1 
-12 SEALLRERLKIFS
+12 LLKELLKIFS
-25 LLMIVLI
+25 YLTIVLLA
-32 TACGGSESIDAPA
+32 ACGGSDSVEKAPMPQPSALPPDDTLA
-45 APQSAALAS
+45 AAK
-54 DGPVQR
+54 R
-60 LLPEDVAVILDHAIE
+60 LLPEDVAGILDQAIE
-75 QMIARDA
+75 QMIARGA

-88 SDRVGNILAMSEH
+88 SDRVGNILAVSQH
-101 GVSTRYVQIAPG
+101 GVSTRYVQVAPG
-113 PGADTAA
+113 PGAETAS

-144 YLSSDANAFSTR
+144 YVSSGGNAFSTR

-161 IQPHFPPASYTVGL
+161 IQPHFPPTTYTVGL

-182 VQLSQLAC
+182 LQFSQLAC

-199 GMNRNIGPRKSPLGM
+199 ELDHNIGPRKSPLGM

-234 VSTKAVYG
+234 VSTKAIYG
-242 FDDNVEDFDEDMDE
+242 FDDNVEDFDEDIDE

-264 HFLPPEDIRAD
+264 HFLPPAEIRAD
-275 KIAVDGTL
+275 KISVDGTL
-283 LRYSDAEVVEPD
+283 LRYSDAALVEPA
-295 SNLVNE
+295 SNLVDA

-309 IEASLIS
+309 IDASLIS
-316 VPGYFDLEKG
+316 VPGYFDSAQG
-326 IKTGQQYG
+326 IKAGQQYG
-334 QEGSDIRP
+334 QEGSGVRP
-342 STLDE
+342 STRDE
-347 FSIPGAFIL
+347 FAIPGAFIL
-356 TDGAGGNRF
+356 SDGAGRNRF
-365 PIKAAADGNGSESP
+365 PIKAAADGGGSEMP
-379 LTQDEVRQLLE
+379 LTKDEVRQLLE
-390 TAHQIMSAARGQIR
+390 TAHQTMSAARGQIR

-418 DTTGEILGLVLGSD
+418 DTTGEILGLVIGSD

-447 ATFFSSALAAT
+447 ATFFSSELAAT

-465 DEISDYVQSVRV
+465 DEISDYVQRVRV

-487 LHAFSDRAGGNLSR
+487 QHAFSDRAGGNLSR
-501 PYFPDGELGRPNG
+501 PYFPDGELGRPHG

-539 VKHLGFVDGT
+539 VKHLGFVDGL
-549 SDNGAANE
+549 SEDPGANE
-557 CVGLSNEGS
+557 CVGLSNEGN
-566 DIHLLGNGIQIFPG
+566 DIHLLENGIQIFPG

-599 GIDQDDMI
+599 GVDQDDMI
-607 AFLSVHRAG
+607 AFLSVHLAG
-616 EAIGTFGNAP
+616 EASGTFGNAP

-637 NVRLRYVSCP
+637 NVRLRYISCP

>member
-1 MKMMFPMLCVQ
+1 MLK
-12 SEALLRERLKIFS
+12 ETLKIFS
-25 LLMIVLI
+25 HLTIVLLA
-32 TACGGSESIDAPA
+32 ACGGSESVEKAPMPQPSALSPDNTLVA
-45 APQSAALAS
+45 AK
-54 DGPVQR
+54 R
-60 LLPEDVAVILDHAIE
+60 LLPEDVAGILDQAIE
-75 QMIARDA
+75 QMIARGA

-88 SDRVGNILAMSEH
+88 SDRVGNILAVSQH
-101 GVSTRYVQIAPG
+101 GVSTRYVQVAPG
-113 PGADTAA
+113 PGAETAA

-144 YLSSDANAFSTR
+144 YVSSGGNAFSTR

-161 IQPHFPPASYTVGL
+161 IQPHFPPTTYTVGL

-182 VQLSQLAC
+182 LQFSQLAC
-190 SDVMASAET
+190 SDVMASAEAELDH
-199 GMNRNIGPRKSPLGM
+199 NIGPRKSPLGM
-214 SADPGGFPLYKEGVL
+214 SADPGGFPLYKKGVL

-242 FDDNVEDFDEDMDE
+242 FDDNVEDFDEDIDE
-256 AIALLAAS
+256 VIALLASS
-264 HFLPPEDIRAD
+264 HFLPPAEIRAD
-275 KIAVDGTL
+275 KISLDGTL
-283 LRYSDAEVVEPD
+283 LRYSDAQVVEPA
-295 SNLVNE
+295 SNLVDA
-301 LAQSDRDL
+301 LAQSDKDL
-309 IEASLIS
+309 IDASLIS
-316 VPGYFDLEKG
+316 VPGYFDSAQG
-326 IKTGQQYG
+326 IKAGQQYG
-334 QEGSDIRP
+334 QEGSGVRP

-347 FSIPGAFIL
+347 FAIPGAFIL
-356 TDGAGGNRF
+356 SDGAGRNRF
-365 PIKAAADGNGSESP
+365 PIKAAADGNGSEMP

-390 TAHQIMSAARGQIR
+390 TAHQTMSAARGQIR

-418 DTTGEILGLVLGSD
+418 DTTGEILGLVIGSD

-447 ATFFSSALAAT
+447 ATFFSSELAAT

-465 DEISDYVQSVRV
+465 DEISDYVQRVRV
-477 FLNDPLALTG
+477 FLNDPQALTG
-487 LHAFSDRAGGNLSR
+487 QHAFSDRAGGNLSR
-501 PYFPDGELGRPNG
+501 PYFPDGELGRPHG

-526 ATGLQESLVRPEL
+526 ATGLQESLVRPEV

-549 SDNGAANE
+549 SDKGAANE
-557 CVGLSNEGS
+557 CVGLLNEGG

-599 GIDQDDMI
+599 GVDQDDMI
-607 AFLSVHRAG
+607 AFLSVHRVG
-616 EAIGTFGNAP
+616 EALGTLGNAP

-637 NVRLRYVSCP
+637 NVRLRYISCP

>member
-1 MKMMFPMLCVQ
+1 MPQ
-12 SEALLRERLKIFS
+12 PSALPPDDTL
-25 LLMIVLI
+25 V
-32 TACGGSESIDAPA
+32 A
-45 APQSAALAS
+45 AK
-54 DGPVQR
+54 R
-60 LLPEDVAVILDHAIE
+60 LLPEDVAGILDQAIE
-75 QMIARDA
+75 QMIARGA

-88 SDRVGNILAMSEH
+88 SDRVGNILAVSQH
-101 GVSTRYVQIAPG
+101 GVSTRYVQVAPG
-113 PGADTAA
+113 PGAETAS

-144 YLSSDANAFSTR
+144 YVSSGGNAFSTR

-161 IQPHFPPASYTVGL
+161 IQPHFPPTTYTVGL

-182 VQLSQLAC
+182 LQFSQLAC

-199 GMNRNIGPRKSPLGM
+199 ELDHNIGPRKSPLGM

-234 VSTKAVYG
+234 VSTKAIYG
-242 FDDNVEDFDEDMDE
+242 FDDNVEDFDEDIDE

-264 HFLPPEDIRAD
+264 HFLPPAEIRAD
-275 KIAVDGTL
+275 KISVDGTL
-283 LRYSDAEVVEPD
+283 LRYSDAALVEPA
-295 SNLVNE
+295 SNLVDA

-309 IEASLIS
+309 IDASLIS
-316 VPGYFDLEKG
+316 VPGYFDSAQG
-326 IKTGQQYG
+326 IKAGQQYG
-334 QEGSDIRP
+334 QEGSGVRP
-342 STLDE
+342 STRDE
-347 FSIPGAFIL
+347 FAIPGAFIL
-356 TDGAGGNRF
+356 SDGAGRNRF
-365 PIKAAADGNGSESP
+365 PIKAAADGGGSEMP

-390 TAHQIMSAARGQIR
+390 TAHQTMSAARGQIR

-418 DTTGEILGLVLGSD
+418 DTTGEILGLVIGSD

-447 ATFFSSALAAT
+447 ATFFSSELAAT

-465 DEISDYVQSVRV
+465 DEISDYVQRVRV

-487 LHAFSDRAGGNLSR
+487 QHAFSDRAGGNLSR
-501 PYFPDGELGRPNG
+501 PYFPDGELGRPHG

-539 VKHLGFVDGT
+539 VKHLGFVDGV
-549 SDNGAANE
+549 SEDPGANE
-557 CVGLSNEGS
+557 CVGLSNEGN
-566 DIHLLGNGIQIFPG
+566 DIHLLENGIQIFPG

-599 GIDQDDMI
+599 GVDQDDMI
-607 AFLSVHRAG
+607 AFLSVHLAG
-616 EAIGTFGNAP
+616 EASGTFGNAP

-637 NVRLRYVSCP
+637 NVRLRYISCP

>member
-1 MKMMFPMLCVQ
+1 LGVDW
-12 SEALLRERLKIFS
+12 SEKIFRET
-25 LLMIVLI
+25 LKAFGWLTIVLV
-32 TACGGSESIDAPA
+32 TACGSSESVEQALL
-45 APQSAALAS
+45 PQPVALSS
-54 DGPVQR
+54 DGAAVEGKR
-60 LLPEDVAVILDHAIE
+60 LLPNDVAGILDRAIE
-75 QMIARDA
+75 EMIARDV
-82 TGVVSI
+82 TGIVSI
-88 SDRVGNILAMSEH
+88 SDRVGNILAVSEH

-113 PGADTAA
+113 PGADTAT

-144 YLSSDANAFSTR
+144 YVSSGANAFSTR

-161 IQPHFPPASYTVGL
+161 IQPHFPPTTYTVGL

-182 VQLSQLAC
+182 LQFSQLAC
-190 SDVMASAET
+190 SDVMASAEAGT
-199 GMNRNIGPRKSPLGM
+199 NRNIGPRKSPLGM

-242 FDDNVEDFDEDMDE
+242 FDDNIEDFDEDVDE

-264 HFLPPEDIRAD
+264 HFLPPATIRAD
-275 KIAVDGTL
+275 KISLDGTL
-283 LRYSDAEVVEPD
+283 LRYSDVEVVEPD

-301 LAQSDRDL
+301 LTQSDRDL
-309 IEASLIS
+309 IEAGLIS
-316 VPGYFDLEKG
+316 VPGYFDSAQG
-326 IKTGQQYG
+326 VKTGQQYG
-334 QEGSDIRP
+334 QEGSGIRP
-342 STLDE
+342 VTPDE

-356 TDGAGGNRF
+356 SDGAGGNRF
-365 PIKAAADGNGSESP
+365 PIKAAADGNGSETP

-390 TAHQIMSAARGQIR
+390 TAHQTMSAARGQIR

-418 DTTGEILGLVLGSD
+418 DTTGEILGLVIGSD

-447 ATFFSSALAAT
+447 ATFFSSKSAAS

-465 DEISDYVQSVRV
+465 DEISDYVQRVRV

-514 PLSRPITEWSPF
+514 PLSRPISEWSPF

-539 VKHLGFVDGT
+539 VKHLGFVDGA

-557 CVGLSNEGS
+557 CVGLSNEGG

-599 GIDQDDMI
+599 GVDQDDMI

-616 EAIGTFGNAP
+616 EVSGSFGNAP

-637 NVRLRYVSCP
+637 NVRLRYISCP

>member
-1 MKMMFPMLCVQ
+1 MFNLIIYRMLK
-12 SEALLRERLKIFS
+12 ETLKIFS
-25 LLMIVLI
+25 HLTIVLLA
-32 TACGGSESIDAPA
+32 ACGGSESVEKAPMPQPSALSPDNTLVA
-45 APQSAALAS
+45 AK
-54 DGPVQR
+54 R
-60 LLPEDVAVILDHAIE
+60 LLPEDVAGILDQAIE
-75 QMIARDA
+75 QMIARGA

-88 SDRVGNILAMSEH
+88 SDRVGNILAVSQH
-101 GVSTRYVQIAPG
+101 GVSTRYVQVAPG
-113 PGADTAA
+113 PGAETAA

-144 YLSSDANAFSTR
+144 YVSSGGNAFSTR

-161 IQPHFPPASYTVGL
+161 IQPHFPPTTYTVGL

-182 VQLSQLAC
+182 LQFSQLAC
-190 SDVMASAET
+190 SDVMASAEAELDH
-199 GMNRNIGPRKSPLGM
+199 NIGPRKSPLGM
-214 SADPGGFPLYKEGVL
+214 SADPGGFPLYKKGVL

-242 FDDNVEDFDEDMDE
+242 FDDNVEDFDEDIDE
-256 AIALLAAS
+256 AIALLASS
-264 HFLPPEDIRAD
+264 HFLPPAEIRAD
-275 KIAVDGTL
+275 KISLDGTL
-283 LRYSDAEVVEPD
+283 LRYSDAQVVEPA
-295 SNLVNE
+295 SNLVDA
-301 LAQSDRDL
+301 LAQSDKDL
-309 IEASLIS
+309 IDASLIS
-316 VPGYFDLEKG
+316 VPGYFDSAQG
-326 IKTGQQYG
+326 IKAGQQYG
-334 QEGSDIRP
+334 QEGSGVRP

-347 FSIPGAFIL
+347 FAIPGAFIL
-356 TDGAGGNRF
+356 SDGAGRNRF
-365 PIKAAADGNGSESP
+365 PIKAAADGNGNEMP

-390 TAHQIMSAARGQIR
+390 TAHQTMSAARGQIR

-418 DTTGEILGLVLGSD
+418 DTTGEILGLVIGSD

-447 ATFFSSALAAT
+447 ATFFSSELAAT

-465 DEISDYVQSVRV
+465 DEISDYVQRVRV
-477 FLNDPLALTG
+477 FLNDPQALTG
-487 LHAFSDRAGGNLSR
+487 QHAFSDRAGGNLSR
-501 PYFPDGELGRPNG
+501 PYFPDGELGRPHG

-526 ATGLQESLVRPEL
+526 ATGLQESLVRPEV

-549 SDNGAANE
+549 SDKGAANE
-557 CVGLSNEGS
+557 CVGLLNEGG

-599 GIDQDDMI
+599 GVDQDDMI
-607 AFLSVHRAG
+607 AFLSVHRVG
-616 EAIGTFGNAP
+616 EALGTLGNAP

-637 NVRLRYVSCP
+637 NVRLRYISCP

>member
-1 MKMMFPMLCVQ
+1 MPQ
-12 SEALLRERLKIFS
+12 PSALPPDDTL
-25 LLMIVLI
+25 V
-32 TACGGSESIDAPA
+32 A
-45 APQSAALAS
+45 AK
-54 DGPVQR
+54 R
-60 LLPEDVAVILDHAIE
+60 LLPEDVAGILDQAIE
-75 QMIARDA
+75 QMIARGA

-88 SDRVGNILAMSEH
+88 SDRVGNILAVSQH
-101 GVSTRYVQIAPG
+101 GVSTRYVQVAPG
-113 PGADTAA
+113 PGAETAS

-144 YLSSDANAFSTR
+144 YVSSGGNAFSTR

-161 IQPHFPPASYTVGL
+161 IQPHFPPTTYTVGL

-182 VQLSQLAC
+182 LQFSQLAC

-199 GMNRNIGPRKSPLGM
+199 ELDHNIGPRKSPLGM

-234 VSTKAVYG
+234 VSTKAIYG
-242 FDDNVEDFDEDMDE
+242 FDDNVEDFDEDIDE

-264 HFLPPEDIRAD
+264 HFLPPAEIRAD
-275 KIAVDGTL
+275 KISVDGTL
-283 LRYSDAEVVEPD
+283 LRYSDAALVEPA
-295 SNLVNE
+295 SNLVDA

-309 IEASLIS
+309 IDASLIS
-316 VPGYFDLEKG
+316 VPGYFDSAQG
-326 IKTGQQYG
+326 IKAGQQYG
-334 QEGSDIRP
+334 QEGSGVRP
-342 STLDE
+342 STRDE
-347 FSIPGAFIL
+347 FAIPGAFIL
-356 TDGAGGNRF
+356 SDGAGRNRF
-365 PIKAAADGNGSESP
+365 PIKAAADGGGSEMP
-379 LTQDEVRQLLE
+379 LTKDEVRQLLE
-390 TAHQIMSAARGQIR
+390 TAHQTMSAARGQIR

-418 DTTGEILGLVLGSD
+418 DTTGEILGLVIGSD

-447 ATFFSSALAAT
+447 ATFFSSELAAT

-465 DEISDYVQSVRV
+465 DEISDYVQRVRV

-487 LHAFSDRAGGNLSR
+487 QHAFSDRAGGNLSR
-501 PYFPDGELGRPNG
+501 PYFPDGELGRPHG

-539 VKHLGFVDGT
+539 VKHLGFVDGV
-549 SDNGAANE
+549 SEDPGANE
-557 CVGLSNEGS
+557 CVGLSNEGN
-566 DIHLLGNGIQIFPG
+566 DIHLLENGVQIFPG

-599 GIDQDDMI
+599 GVDQDDMI
-607 AFLSVHRAG
+607 AFLSVHLAG
-616 EAIGTFGNAP
+616 EASGTFGNAP

-637 NVRLRYVSCP
+637 NVRLRYISCP

>member
-1 MKMMFPMLCVQ
+1 MPQ
-12 SEALLRERLKIFS
+12 PSALPPDDTL
-25 LLMIVLI
+25 
-32 TACGGSESIDAPA
+32 A
-45 APQSAALAS
+45 AAK
-54 DGPVQR
+54 R
-60 LLPEDVAVILDHAIE
+60 LLPEDVAGILDQAIE
-75 QMIARDA
+75 QMIARGA

-88 SDRVGNILAMSEH
+88 SDRVGNILAVSQH
-101 GVSTRYVQIAPG
+101 GVSTRYVQVAPG
-113 PGADTAA
+113 PGAETAS

-144 YLSSDANAFSTR
+144 YVSSGGNAFSTR

-161 IQPHFPPASYTVGL
+161 IQPHFPPTTYTVGL

-182 VQLSQLAC
+182 LQFSQLAC

-199 GMNRNIGPRKSPLGM
+199 ELDHNIGPRKSPLGM

-234 VSTKAVYG
+234 VSTKAIYG
-242 FDDNVEDFDEDMDE
+242 FDDNVEDFDEDIDE

-264 HFLPPEDIRAD
+264 HFLPPAEIRAD
-275 KIAVDGTL
+275 KISVDGTL
-283 LRYSDAEVVEPD
+283 LRYSDAALVEPA
-295 SNLVNE
+295 SNLVDA

-309 IEASLIS
+309 IDASLIS
-316 VPGYFDLEKG
+316 VPGYFDSAQG
-326 IKTGQQYG
+326 IKAGQQYG
-334 QEGSDIRP
+334 QEGSGVRP
-342 STLDE
+342 STRDE
-347 FSIPGAFIL
+347 FAIPGAFIL
-356 TDGAGGNRF
+356 SDGAGRNRF
-365 PIKAAADGNGSESP
+365 PIKAAADGGGSEMP
-379 LTQDEVRQLLE
+379 LTKDEVRQLLE
-390 TAHQIMSAARGQIR
+390 TAHQTMSAARGQIR

-418 DTTGEILGLVLGSD
+418 DTTGEILGLVIGSD

-447 ATFFSSALAAT
+447 ATFFSSELAAT

-465 DEISDYVQSVRV
+465 DEISDYVQRVRV

-487 LHAFSDRAGGNLSR
+487 QHAFSDRAGGNLSR
-501 PYFPDGELGRPNG
+501 PYFPDGELGRPHG

-526 ATGLQESLVRPEL
+526 ATGLQESPVRPEL
-539 VKHLGFVDGT
+539 VKHLGSVDGV
-549 SDNGAANE
+549 SEDPGANE
-557 CVGLSNEGS
+557 CVGLSNEGN
-566 DIHLLGNGIQIFPG
+566 DIHLLENGIQIFPG

-599 GIDQDDMI
+599 GVDQDDMI
-607 AFLSVHRAG
+607 AFLSVHLAG
-616 EAIGTFGNAP
+616 EASGTLGNAP

-637 NVRLRYVSCP
+637 NVRLRYISCP

>member
-1 MKMMFPMLCVQ
+1 MFNLIIYR
-12 SEALLRERLKIFS
+12 SLKETLKIFS
-25 LLMIVLI
+25 HLTIVLLA
-32 TACGGSESIDAPA
+32 ACGGSESVEKAPMPQPSALSPDNTLVA
-45 APQSAALAS
+45 AK
-54 DGPVQR
+54 R
-60 LLPEDVAVILDHAIE
+60 LLPEDVAGILDQAIE
-75 QMIARDA
+75 QMIARGA

-88 SDRVGNILAMSEH
+88 SDRVGNILAVSQH
-101 GVSTRYVQIAPG
+101 GVSTRYVQVAPG
-113 PGADTAA
+113 PGAETAA

-144 YLSSDANAFSTR
+144 YVSSGGNAFSTR

-161 IQPHFPPASYTVGL
+161 IQPHFPPTTYTVGL

-182 VQLSQLAC
+182 LQFSQLAC
-190 SDVMASAET
+190 SDVMASAEAELDH
-199 GMNRNIGPRKSPLGM
+199 NIGPRKSPLGM
-214 SADPGGFPLYKEGVL
+214 SADPGGFPLYKKGVL

-242 FDDNVEDFDEDMDE
+242 FDDNVEDFDEDIDE
-256 AIALLAAS
+256 VIALLASS
-264 HFLPPEDIRAD
+264 HFLPPAEIRAD
-275 KIAVDGTL
+275 KISLDGTL
-283 LRYSDAEVVEPD
+283 LRYSDAQVVEPA
-295 SNLVNE
+295 SNLVDA
-301 LAQSDRDL
+301 LAQSDKDL
-309 IEASLIS
+309 IDASLIS
-316 VPGYFDLEKG
+316 VPGYFDSAQG
-326 IKTGQQYG
+326 IKAGQQYG
-334 QEGSDIRP
+334 QEGSGVRP

-347 FSIPGAFIL
+347 FAIPGAFIL
-356 TDGAGGNRF
+356 SDGAGRNRF
-365 PIKAAADGNGSESP
+365 PIKAAADGNGSEMP

-390 TAHQIMSAARGQIR
+390 TAHQTMSAARGQIR

-418 DTTGEILGLVLGSD
+418 DTTGEILGLVIGSD

-447 ATFFSSALAAT
+447 ATFFSSELAAT

-465 DEISDYVQSVRV
+465 DEISDYVQRVRV
-477 FLNDPLALTG
+477 FLNDPQALTG
-487 LHAFSDRAGGNLSR
+487 QHAFSDRAGGNLSR
-501 PYFPDGELGRPNG
+501 PYFPDGELGRPHG

-526 ATGLQESLVRPEL
+526 ATGLQESLVRPEV

-549 SDNGAANE
+549 SDKGAANE
-557 CVGLSNEGS
+557 CVGLLNEGG

-599 GIDQDDMI
+599 GVDQDDMI
-607 AFLSVHRAG
+607 AFLSVHRVG
-616 EAIGTFGNAP
+616 EALGTLGNAP

-637 NVRLRYVSCP
+637 NVRLRYISCP

>member
-1 MKMMFPMLCVQ
+1 MFNLIIYRMLK
-12 SEALLRERLKIFS
+12 ETLKIFS
-25 LLMIVLI
+25 HLTIVLLA
-32 TACGGSESIDAPA
+32 ACGGSESVEKAPMPQPSALSPDNTLVA
-45 APQSAALAS
+45 AK
-54 DGPVQR
+54 R
-60 LLPEDVAVILDHAIE
+60 LLPEDVAGILDQAIE
-75 QMIARDA
+75 QMIARGA

-88 SDRVGNILAMSEH
+88 SDRVGNILAVSQH
-101 GVSTRYVQIAPG
+101 GVSTRYVQVAPG
-113 PGADTAA
+113 PGAETAA

-144 YLSSDANAFSTR
+144 YVSSGGNAFSTR

-161 IQPHFPPASYTVGL
+161 IQPHFPPTTYTVGL

-182 VQLSQLAC
+182 LQFSQLAC
-190 SDVMASAET
+190 SDVMASAEAELDH
-199 GMNRNIGPRKSPLGM
+199 NIGPRKSPLGM
-214 SADPGGFPLYKEGVL
+214 SADPGGFPLYKKGVL

-242 FDDNVEDFDEDMDE
+242 FDDNVEDFDEDIDE
-256 AIALLAAS
+256 VIALLASS
-264 HFLPPEDIRAD
+264 HFLPPAEIRAD
-275 KIAVDGTL
+275 KISVDGTL
-283 LRYSDAEVVEPD
+283 LRYSDAQVVEPA
-295 SNLVNE
+295 SNLVDA
-301 LAQSDRDL
+301 LAQSDKDL
-309 IEASLIS
+309 IDASLIS
-316 VPGYFDLEKG
+316 VPGYFDSAQG
-326 IKTGQQYG
+326 IKAGQQYG
-334 QEGSDIRP
+334 QEGSGVRP

-347 FSIPGAFIL
+347 FAIPGAFIL
-356 TDGAGGNRF
+356 SDGAGRNRF
-365 PIKAAADGNGSESP
+365 PIKAAADGNGSEMP

-390 TAHQIMSAARGQIR
+390 TAHQTMSAARGQIR

-418 DTTGEILGLVLGSD
+418 DTTGEILGLVIGSD

-447 ATFFSSALAAT
+447 ATFFSSELAAT

-465 DEISDYVQSVRV
+465 DEISDYVQRVRV
-477 FLNDPLALTG
+477 FLNDPQALTG
-487 LHAFSDRAGGNLSR
+487 QHAFSDRAGGNLSR
-501 PYFPDGELGRPNG
+501 PYFPDGELGRPHG

-526 ATGLQESLVRPEL
+526 ATGLQESLVRPEV

-549 SDNGAANE
+549 SDKGAANE
-557 CVGLSNEGS
+557 CVGLLNEGG

-599 GIDQDDMI
+599 GVDQDDMI
-607 AFLSVHRAG
+607 AFLSVHRVG
-616 EAIGTFGNAP
+616 EALGTLGNAP

-637 NVRLRYVSCP
+637 NVRLRYISCP

>member
-1 MKMMFPMLCVQ
+1 MFNLIIYR
-12 SEALLRERLKIFS
+12 LLKETLKIFS
-25 LLMIVLI
+25 HLTIVLLA
-32 TACGGSESIDAPA
+32 ACGGSESVEKAPMPQPSALSPDNTLVA
-45 APQSAALAS
+45 AK
-54 DGPVQR
+54 R
-60 LLPEDVAVILDHAIE
+60 LLPEDVAGILDQAIE
-75 QMIARDA
+75 QMIARGA

-88 SDRVGNILAMSEH
+88 SDRVGNILAVSQH
-101 GVSTRYVQIAPG
+101 GVSTRYVQVAPG
-113 PGADTAA
+113 PGAETAA

-144 YLSSDANAFSTR
+144 YVSSGGNAFSTR

-161 IQPHFPPASYTVGL
+161 IQPHFPPTTYTVGL

-182 VQLSQLAC
+182 LQFSQLAC
-190 SDVMASAET
+190 SDVMASAEAELDH
-199 GMNRNIGPRKSPLGM
+199 NIGPRKSPLGM
-214 SADPGGFPLYKEGVL
+214 SADPGGFPLYKKGVL

-242 FDDNVEDFDEDMDE
+242 FDDNVEDFDEDIDE
-256 AIALLAAS
+256 AIALLASS
-264 HFLPPEDIRAD
+264 HFLPPAEIRAD
-275 KIAVDGTL
+275 KISLDGTL
-283 LRYSDAEVVEPD
+283 LRYSDAQVVEPA
-295 SNLVNE
+295 SNLVDA
-301 LAQSDRDL
+301 LAQSDKDL
-309 IEASLIS
+309 IDASLIS
-316 VPGYFDLEKG
+316 VPGYFDSAQG
-326 IKTGQQYG
+326 IKAGQQYG
-334 QEGSDIRP
+334 QEGSGVRP

-347 FSIPGAFIL
+347 FAIPGAFIL
-356 TDGAGGNRF
+356 SDGAGRNRF
-365 PIKAAADGNGSESP
+365 PIKAAADGNGNEMP

-390 TAHQIMSAARGQIR
+390 TAHQTMSAARGQIR

-418 DTTGEILGLVLGSD
+418 DTTGEILGLVIGSD

-447 ATFFSSALAAT
+447 ATFFSSELAAT

-465 DEISDYVQSVRV
+465 DEISDYVQRVRV
-477 FLNDPLALTG
+477 FLNDPQALTG
-487 LHAFSDRAGGNLSR
+487 QHAFSDRAGGNLSR
-501 PYFPDGELGRPNG
+501 PYFPDGELGRPHG

-526 ATGLQESLVRPEL
+526 ATGLQESLVRPEV

-549 SDNGAANE
+549 SDKGAANE
-557 CVGLSNEGS
+557 CVGLLNEGG

-599 GIDQDDMI
+599 GVDQDDMI
-607 AFLSVHRAG
+607 AFLSVHRVG
-616 EAIGTFGNAP
+616 EALGTLGNAP

-637 NVRLRYVSCP
+637 NVRLRYISCP

>member
-1 MKMMFPMLCVQ
+1 MFNLIIYRMLK
-12 SEALLRERLKIFS
+12 ETLKIFS
-25 LLMIVLI
+25 HLTIVLLA
-32 TACGGSESIDAPA
+32 ACGGSESVEKAPMPQPSALSPDNTLVA
-45 APQSAALAS
+45 AK
-54 DGPVQR
+54 R
-60 LLPEDVAVILDHAIE
+60 LLPEDVAGILDQAIE
-75 QMIARDA
+75 QMIALGA

-88 SDRVGNILAMSEH
+88 SDRVGNILAVSQH
-101 GVSTRYVQIAPG
+101 GVSTRYVQVAPG
-113 PGADTAA
+113 PGAETAA

-144 YLSSDANAFSTR
+144 YVSSGGNAFSTR

-161 IQPHFPPASYTVGL
+161 IQPHFPPTTYTVGL

-182 VQLSQLAC
+182 LQFSQLAC
-190 SDVMASAET
+190 SDVMASAEAELDH
-199 GMNRNIGPRKSPLGM
+199 NIGPRKSPLGM
-214 SADPGGFPLYKEGVL
+214 SADPGGFPLYKKGVL

-242 FDDNVEDFDEDMDE
+242 FDDNVEDFDEDIDE
-256 AIALLAAS
+256 AIALLASS
-264 HFLPPEDIRAD
+264 HFLPPAEIRAD
-275 KIAVDGTL
+275 KISLDGTL
-283 LRYSDAEVVEPD
+283 LRYSDAQVVEPA
-295 SNLVNE
+295 SNLVDA
-301 LAQSDRDL
+301 LAQSDKDL
-309 IEASLIS
+309 IDASLIS
-316 VPGYFDLEKG
+316 VPGYFDSAQG
-326 IKTGQQYG
+326 IKAGQQYG
-334 QEGSDIRP
+334 QEGSGVRP

-347 FSIPGAFIL
+347 FAIPGAFIL
-356 TDGAGGNRF
+356 SDGAGRNRF
-365 PIKAAADGNGSESP
+365 PIKAAADGNGSEMP

-390 TAHQIMSAARGQIR
+390 TAHQTMSAARGQIR

-418 DTTGEILGLVLGSD
+418 DTTGEILGLVIGSD

-447 ATFFSSALAAT
+447 ATFFSSELAAT

-465 DEISDYVQSVRV
+465 DEISDYVQRVRV
-477 FLNDPLALTG
+477 FLNDPQALTG
-487 LHAFSDRAGGNLSR
+487 QHAFSDRAGGNLSR
-501 PYFPDGELGRPNG
+501 PYFPDGELGRPHG

-526 ATGLQESLVRPEL
+526 ATGLQESLVRPEV

-549 SDNGAANE
+549 SDKGAANE
-557 CVGLSNEGS
+557 CVGLLNEGG

-599 GIDQDDMI
+599 GVDQDDMI
-607 AFLSVHRAG
+607 AFLSVHRVG
-616 EAIGTFGNAP
+616 EALGTLGNAP

-637 NVRLRYVSCP
+637 NVRLRYISCP

>member
-1 MKMMFPMLCVQ
+1 
-12 SEALLRERLKIFS
+12 LLKELLKIFS
-25 LLMIVLI
+25 YLTIVLLA
-32 TACGGSESIDAPA
+32 ACGGSDSVEKAPMPQPSALPPDDTLA
-45 APQSAALAS
+45 AAK
-54 DGPVQR
+54 R
-60 LLPEDVAVILDHAIE
+60 LLPEDVAGILDQAIE
-75 QMIARDA
+75 QMIARGA

-88 SDRVGNILAMSEH
+88 SDRVGNILAVSQH
-101 GVSTRYVQIAPG
+101 GVSTRYVQVAPG
-113 PGADTAA
+113 PGAETAS

-144 YLSSDANAFSTR
+144 YVSSGGNAFSTR

-161 IQPHFPPASYTVGL
+161 IQPHFPPTTYTVGL

-182 VQLSQLAC
+182 LQFSQLAC

-199 GMNRNIGPRKSPLGM
+199 ELDHNIGPRKSPLGM

-234 VSTKAVYG
+234 VSTKAIYG
-242 FDDNVEDFDEDMDE
+242 FDDNVEDFDEDIDE

-264 HFLPPEDIRAD
+264 HFLPPAEIRAD
-275 KIAVDGTL
+275 KISVDGTL
-283 LRYSDAEVVEPD
+283 LRYSDAALEEPA
-295 SNLVNE
+295 SNLVDA

-309 IEASLIS
+309 IDASLIS
-316 VPGYFDLEKG
+316 VPGYFDSAQG
-326 IKTGQQYG
+326 IKAGQQYG
-334 QEGSDIRP
+334 QEGSGVRP
-342 STLDE
+342 STRDE
-347 FSIPGAFIL
+347 FAIPGAFIL
-356 TDGAGGNRF
+356 SDGAGRNRF
-365 PIKAAADGNGSESP
+365 PIKAAADGRGSEMP
-379 LTQDEVRQLLE
+379 LTKDEVRQLLE
-390 TAHQIMSAARGQIR
+390 TAHQTMSAARGQIR

-418 DTTGEILGLVLGSD
+418 DTTGEILGLVIGSD

-447 ATFFSSALAAT
+447 ATFFSSELAAT

-465 DEISDYVQSVRV
+465 DEISDYVQRVRV

-487 LHAFSDRAGGNLSR
+487 QHAFSDRAGGNLSR
-501 PYFPDGELGRPNG
+501 PYFPDGELGRPHG

-539 VKHLGFVDGT
+539 VKHLGFVDGV
-549 SDNGAANE
+549 SEDPGANE
-557 CVGLSNEGS
+557 CVGLSNEGN
-566 DIHLLGNGIQIFPG
+566 DIHLLENGIQIFPG

-599 GIDQDDMI
+599 GVDQDDMI
-607 AFLSVHRAG
+607 AFLSVHLAG
-616 EAIGTFGNAP
+616 EASGTFGNAP

-637 NVRLRYVSCP
+637 NVRLRYISCP

>member
-1 MKMMFPMLCVQ
+1 MPQ
-12 SEALLRERLKIFS
+12 PSALSPDNTL
-25 LLMIVLI
+25 V
-32 TACGGSESIDAPA
+32 A
-45 APQSAALAS
+45 AK
-54 DGPVQR
+54 R
-60 LLPEDVAVILDHAIE
+60 LLPEDVAGILDQAIE
-75 QMIARDA
+75 QMIARGA

-88 SDRVGNILAMSEH
+88 SDRVGNILAVSQH
-101 GVSTRYVQIAPG
+101 GVSTRYVQVAPG
-113 PGADTAA
+113 PGAETAA

-144 YLSSDANAFSTR
+144 YVSSGGNAFSTR

-161 IQPHFPPASYTVGL
+161 IQPHFPPTTYTVGL

-182 VQLSQLAC
+182 LQFSQLAC

-199 GMNRNIGPRKSPLGM
+199 ELDHNIGPRKSPLGM

-242 FDDNVEDFDEDMDE
+242 FDDNVEDFDEDIDE
-256 AIALLAAS
+256 AIALLASS
-264 HFLPPEDIRAD
+264 HFLPPAEIRAD
-275 KIAVDGTL
+275 KISLDGTL
-283 LRYSDAEVVEPD
+283 LRYSDAQVVEPA
-295 SNLVNE
+295 SNLVDA
-301 LAQSDRDL
+301 LAQSDKDL
-309 IEASLIS
+309 IDASLIS
-316 VPGYFDLEKG
+316 VPGYFDSAQG
-326 IKTGQQYG
+326 IKAGQQYG
-334 QEGSDIRP
+334 QEGSGVRP

-347 FSIPGAFIL
+347 FAIPGAFIL
-356 TDGAGGNRF
+356 SDGAGRNRF
-365 PIKAAADGNGSESP
+365 PIKAAADGNEMP

-390 TAHQIMSAARGQIR
+390 TAHQTMSAARGQIR

-418 DTTGEILGLVLGSD
+418 DTTGEILGLVIGSD

-447 ATFFSSALAAT
+447 ATFFSSELAAT

-465 DEISDYVQSVRV
+465 DEISDYVQRVRV
-477 FLNDPLALTG
+477 FLNDPQALTG
-487 LHAFSDRAGGNLSR
+487 QHAFSDRAGGNLSR
-501 PYFPDGELGRPNG
+501 PYFPDGELGRPHG

-526 ATGLQESLVRPEL
+526 ATGLQESLVRPEV

-549 SDNGAANE
+549 SDKGAANE
-557 CVGLSNEGS
+557 CVGLLNEGG

-599 GIDQDDMI
+599 GVDQDDMI
-607 AFLSVHRAG
+607 AFLSVHRVG
-616 EAIGTFGNAP
+616 EALGTLGNAP

-637 NVRLRYVSCP
+637 NVRLRYISCP

>member
-1 MKMMFPMLCVQ
+1 MLKKT
-12 SEALLRERLKIFS
+12 LKIFS
-25 LLMIVLI
+25 HLTIVLLA
-32 TACGGSESIDAPA
+32 ACGGSESVEKAPMPQPSALSPDNTLVA
-45 APQSAALAS
+45 AK
-54 DGPVQR
+54 R
-60 LLPEDVAVILDHAIE
+60 LLPEDVAGILDQAIE
-75 QMIARDA
+75 QMIARGA

-88 SDRVGNILAMSEH
+88 SDRVGNILAVSQH
-101 GVSTRYVQIAPG
+101 GVSTRYVQVAPG
-113 PGADTAA
+113 PGAETAA

-144 YLSSDANAFSTR
+144 YVSSGGNAFSTR

-161 IQPHFPPASYTVGL
+161 IQPHFPPTTYTVGL

-182 VQLSQLAC
+182 LQFSQLAC
-190 SDVMASAET
+190 SDVMASAEAELDH
-199 GMNRNIGPRKSPLGM
+199 NIGPRKSPLGM
-214 SADPGGFPLYKEGVL
+214 SADPGGFPLYKKGVL

-234 VSTKAVYG
+234 VSTKAIYG
-242 FDDNVEDFDEDMDE
+242 FDDNVEDFDEDIDE
-256 AIALLAAS
+256 AIALLASS
-264 HFLPPEDIRAD
+264 HFLPPAEIRAD
-275 KIAVDGTL
+275 KISLDGTL
-283 LRYSDAEVVEPD
+283 LRYSDAQVVEPA
-295 SNLVNE
+295 SNLVDA
-301 LAQSDRDL
+301 LAQSDKDL
-309 IEASLIS
+309 IDASLIS
-316 VPGYFDLEKG
+316 VPGYFDSAQG
-326 IKTGQQYG
+326 IKAGQQYG
-334 QEGSDIRP
+334 QEGSGVRP

-347 FSIPGAFIL
+347 FAIPGAFIL
-356 TDGAGGNRF
+356 SDGAGRNRF
-365 PIKAAADGNGSESP
+365 PIKAAADGNGNEMP

-390 TAHQIMSAARGQIR
+390 TAHQTMSAARGQIR

-418 DTTGEILGLVLGSD
+418 DTTGEILGLVIGSD

-447 ATFFSSALAAT
+447 ATFFSSELAAT

-465 DEISDYVQSVRV
+465 DEISDYVQRVRV
-477 FLNDPLALTG
+477 FLNDPQALTG
-487 LHAFSDRAGGNLSR
+487 QHAFSDRAGGNLSR
-501 PYFPDGELGRPNG
+501 PYFPDGELGRPHG

-526 ATGLQESLVRPEL
+526 ATGLQESLVRPEV

-549 SDNGAANE
+549 SDKGAANE
-557 CVGLSNEGS
+557 CVGLLNEGG

-599 GIDQDDMI
+599 GVDQDDMI
-607 AFLSVHRAG
+607 AFLSVHRVG
-616 EAIGTFGNAP
+616 EALGTLGNAP

-637 NVRLRYVSCP
+637 NVRLRYISCP

>member
-1 MKMMFPMLCVQ
+1 MFNLIIYRMLK
-12 SEALLRERLKIFS
+12 ETLKIFS
-25 LLMIVLI
+25 HLTIVLLA
-32 TACGGSESIDAPA
+32 ACGGSESVEKAPMPQPSALSPDNTLVA
-45 APQSAALAS
+45 AK
-54 DGPVQR
+54 R
-60 LLPEDVAVILDHAIE
+60 LLPKDVAGILDQAIE
-75 QMIARDA
+75 QMIARGA

-88 SDRVGNILAMSEH
+88 SDRVGNILAVSQH
-101 GVSTRYVQIAPG
+101 GVSTRYVQVAPG
-113 PGADTAA
+113 PGAETAA

-144 YLSSDANAFSTR
+144 YVSSGGNAFSTR

-161 IQPHFPPASYTVGL
+161 IQPHFPPTTYTVGL

-182 VQLSQLAC
+182 LQFSQLAC
-190 SDVMASAET
+190 SDVMASAEAELDH
-199 GMNRNIGPRKSPLGM
+199 NIGPRKSPLGM

-234 VSTKAVYG
+234 VSTKAIYG
-242 FDDNVEDFDEDMDE
+242 FDDNVEDFDEDIDE
-256 AIALLAAS
+256 AIALLASS
-264 HFLPPEDIRAD
+264 HFLPPAEIRAD
-275 KIAVDGTL
+275 KISLDGTL
-283 LRYSDAEVVEPD
+283 LRYSDAQVVEPA
-295 SNLVNE
+295 SNLVDA
-301 LAQSDRDL
+301 LAQSDKDL
-309 IEASLIS
+309 IDASLIS
-316 VPGYFDLEKG
+316 VPGYFDSAQG
-326 IKTGQQYG
+326 IKAGQQYG
-334 QEGSDIRP
+334 QEGSGVRP

-347 FSIPGAFIL
+347 FAIPGAFIL
-356 TDGAGGNRF
+356 SDGAGRNRF
-365 PIKAAADGNGSESP
+365 PIKAAADGNGNEMP

-390 TAHQIMSAARGQIR
+390 TAHQTMSAARGQIR

-418 DTTGEILGLVLGSD
+418 DTTGEILGLVIGSD

-447 ATFFSSALAAT
+447 ATFFSSELAAT

-465 DEISDYVQSVRV
+465 DEISDYVQRVRV
-477 FLNDPLALTG
+477 FLNDPQALTG
-487 LHAFSDRAGGNLSR
+487 QHAFSDRAGGNLSR
-501 PYFPDGELGRPNG
+501 PYFPDGELGRPHG

-526 ATGLQESLVRPEL
+526 ATGLQESLVRPEV

-549 SDNGAANE
+549 SDKGAANE
-557 CVGLSNEGS
+557 CVGLLNEGG

-599 GIDQDDMI
+599 GVDQDDMI
-607 AFLSVHRAG
+607 AFLSVHRVG
-616 EAIGTFGNAP
+616 EALGTLGNAP

-637 NVRLRYVSCP
+637 NVRLRYISCP

>member
-1 MKMMFPMLCVQ
+1 
-12 SEALLRERLKIFS
+12 LLKETLKIFS
-25 LLMIVLI
+25 HLTIVLLA
-32 TACGGSESIDAPA
+32 ACGGSESVEKAPMPQPSALSPDNTLVA
-45 APQSAALAS
+45 AK
-54 DGPVQR
+54 R
-60 LLPEDVAVILDHAIE
+60 LLPEDVAGILDQAIE
-75 QMIARDA
+75 QMIARGA

-88 SDRVGNILAMSEH
+88 SDRVGNILAVSQH
-101 GVSTRYVQIAPG
+101 GVSTRYVQVAPG
-113 PGADTAA
+113 PGAETAA

-144 YLSSDANAFSTR
+144 YVSSGGNAFSTR

-161 IQPHFPPASYTVGL
+161 IQPHFPPTTYTVGL

-182 VQLSQLAC
+182 LQFSQLAC
-190 SDVMASAET
+190 SDVMASAEAELDH
-199 GMNRNIGPRKSPLGM
+199 NIGPRKSPLGM
-214 SADPGGFPLYKEGVL
+214 SADPGGFPLYKKGVL

-242 FDDNVEDFDEDMDE
+242 FDDNVEDFDEDIDE
-256 AIALLAAS
+256 AIALLASS
-264 HFLPPEDIRAD
+264 HFLPPAEIRAD
-275 KIAVDGTL
+275 KISLDGTL
-283 LRYSDAEVVEPD
+283 LRYSDAQVVEPA
-295 SNLVNE
+295 SNLVDA
-301 LAQSDRDL
+301 LAQSDKDL
-309 IEASLIS
+309 IDASLIS
-316 VPGYFDLEKG
+316 VPGYFDSAQG
-326 IKTGQQYG
+326 IKAGQQYG
-334 QEGSDIRP
+334 QEGSGVRP

-347 FSIPGAFIL
+347 FAIPGAFIL
-356 TDGAGGNRF
+356 SDGAGRNRF
-365 PIKAAADGNGSESP
+365 PIKAAADGNGNEMP

-390 TAHQIMSAARGQIR
+390 TAHQTMSAARGQIR

-418 DTTGEILGLVLGSD
+418 DTTGEILGLVIGSD

-447 ATFFSSALAAT
+447 ATFFSSELAAT

-465 DEISDYVQSVRV
+465 DEISDYVQRVRV
-477 FLNDPLALTG
+477 FLNDPQALTG
-487 LHAFSDRAGGNLSR
+487 QHAFSDRAGGNLSR
-501 PYFPDGELGRPNG
+501 PYFPDGELGRPHG

-526 ATGLQESLVRPEL
+526 ATGLQESLVRPEV

-549 SDNGAANE
+549 SDKGAANE
-557 CVGLSNEGS
+557 CVGLLNEGG

-599 GIDQDDMI
+599 GVDQDDMI
-607 AFLSVHRAG
+607 AFLSVHRVG
-616 EAIGTFGNAP
+616 EALGTLGNAP

-637 NVRLRYVSCP
+637 NVRLRYISCP

>member
-1 MKMMFPMLCVQ
+1 
-12 SEALLRERLKIFS
+12 LLKELLKIFS
-25 LLMIVLI
+25 YLTIVLLA
-32 TACGGSESIDAPA
+32 ACGGSDSVEKAPMPQPSALSPDDTLVA
-45 APQSAALAS
+45 AK
-54 DGPVQR
+54 R
-60 LLPEDVAVILDHAIE
+60 LLPEDVAGILDQAIE
-75 QMIARDA
+75 QMIARGA

-88 SDRVGNILAMSEH
+88 SDRVGNILAVSQH
-101 GVSTRYVQIAPG
+101 GVSTRYVQVAPG
-113 PGADTAA
+113 PGAETAS

-144 YLSSDANAFSTR
+144 YVSSGGNAFSTR

-161 IQPHFPPASYTVGL
+161 IQPHFPPTTYTVGL

-182 VQLSQLAC
+182 LQFSQLAC

-199 GMNRNIGPRKSPLGM
+199 ELDHNIGPRKSPLGM

-234 VSTKAVYG
+234 VSTKAIYG
-242 FDDNVEDFDEDMDE
+242 FDDNVEDFDEDIDE

-264 HFLPPEDIRAD
+264 HFLPPAEIRAD
-275 KIAVDGTL
+275 KISVDGTL
-283 LRYSDAEVVEPD
+283 LRYSDAALVEPA
-295 SNLVNE
+295 SNLVDA

-309 IEASLIS
+309 IDASLIS
-316 VPGYFDLEKG
+316 VPGYFDSAQG
-326 IKTGQQYG
+326 IKAGQQYG
-334 QEGSDIRP
+334 QEGSGVRP
-342 STLDE
+342 STRDE
-347 FSIPGAFIL
+347 FAIPGAFIL
-356 TDGAGGNRF
+356 SDGAGRNRF
-365 PIKAAADGNGSESP
+365 PIKAAADGGGSEMP
-379 LTQDEVRQLLE
+379 LTKDEVRQLLE
-390 TAHQIMSAARGQIR
+390 TAHQTMSAARGQIR

-418 DTTGEILGLVLGSD
+418 DTTGEILGLVIGSD

-447 ATFFSSALAAT
+447 ATFFSSELAAT

-465 DEISDYVQSVRV
+465 DEISDYVQRVRV

-487 LHAFSDRAGGNLSR
+487 QHAFSDRAGGNLSR
-501 PYFPDGELGRPNG
+501 PYFPDGELGRPHG

-539 VKHLGFVDGT
+539 VKHLGFVDGV
-549 SDNGAANE
+549 SEDPGANE
-557 CVGLSNEGS
+557 CVGLSNEGN
-566 DIHLLGNGIQIFPG
+566 DIHLLENGIQIFPG
-580 SVPIYRGS
+580 SLPIYRGS

-599 GIDQDDMI
+599 GVDQDDMI
-607 AFLSVHRAG
+607 AFLSVHLAG
-616 EAIGTFGNAP
+616 EASGTFGNAP

-637 NVRLRYVSCP
+637 NVRLRYISCP